1 MPRKAPAYTSFVDD
15 GLPMDE
21 DPSLDEVMAAVDG
34 LPDDDPDWIDLHWH
48 VADALHQR
56 FLDEGDPDDLDEAIR
71 RGTSVVERQGRSSA
85 AHLYDL
91 ALMLW
96 DRFER
101 DSPEDLARF
110 VELLETALARAEA
123 EGTDSELI
131 ADCQTN
137 LAVGLMEG
145 TAADVP
151 EPVRER
157 AVSLWEAALAS
168 GQLDEDAERG
178 IKGNL
183 ALAISRA
190 GASEEELRRIVAWGR
205 RAAAEA
211 ADPEDVAIAHFNLAA
226 ALENLHDIAV
236 DEGLLEEAIEHMR
249 VGLDL
254 LGTDHRDHTGYT
266 ANLVALLRRLSRES
280 GDPAPIDEAV
290 RLGRAALRRIPDG
303 DSDRPLVLTNTA
315 SAIFEAVRSDA
326 DLDLLREALDLYR
339 TAIEIAPEGSRDQGV
354 AMINLVSACRD
365 ANERHPDPAL
375 LDEALGQGA
384 EALQVF
390 SAPDLYRAAALTAVG
405 NAQRD
410 RYLATGSL
418 GDLDEAR
425 DRAEEALALTPE
437 QHPERAARLTNL
449 AVLLSD
455 DFDERSDR
463 SHLDRA
469 IDLYRKALDLPEP
482 IASRVTERM
491 NDLALALLDR
501 SRLDRAIELYRKA
514 LELREPVGSRV
525 TEPMNDLALAL
536 RERYRDTE
544 NSQDL
549 DEAVDLAQRAA
560 QASTIDELTHAGYM
574 NNLANALSERY
585 ERDGDPAD
593 LVAAIKWF
601 GEALEAAANR
611 PVEASGYATNLGIA
625 LAARAQ
631 DTGSMDDMDQALLH
645 LGRSIDLLPAS
656 HQARAHRISN
666 LSDAYRQRSVM
677 LEEGGNRAL
686 ALEDARRAVNT
697 GREAVEAAGSSDARL
712 LPALLNLAQSL
723 RWREQLA
730 PGAPPSPEA
739 LKIQRRAALL
749 EEITP
754 ADKFSQSARWARD
767 AEALGDRKEA
777 FSAFG
782 RAVSLTTQV
791 AWIGLTLRER
801 RELLT
806 RMREVLD
813 RAVAHAAGQRRLEA
827 FAWAD
832 HVRSVLWR
840 QGLQAHSLAAESGD
854 ERWASLSG
862 FVQDAQADGRRPGRR
877 PDEQLRLRAHKGAAA
892 LGQPVPDPEA
902 YRRLGAESPVVLLV
916 PGDEESLALVLQ
928 GVGEPLLIS
937 LPEAPKGLLRERGDK
952 LRAEMAD
959 GAGAFRSAPHAIF
972 DCLEWLWGSVA
983 APILDRIAAAGER
996 PHVWWSPV
1004 GEFALLPVHAA
1015 GVHPRTRPQADRRRQ
1030 NPSRWPS
1037 VQDRAVSSYLPTVRS
1052 VGPRPGGRGRA
1063 LDAVLHV
1070 SVDVDG
1076 QLRSLEAERRAV
1088 DEALPGARMTHLFDD
1103 DATVAAF
1110 RAALP
1115 ECTLL
1120 HVSAHGRLD
1129 PDDSFE
1135 AGIDLADGR
1144 FALRDL
1150 AASRADAGRL
1160 AVLLA
1165 CESASGDFEAP
1176 DEALHA
1182 AGAAQ
1187 QAGFAEVVAATLPVR
1202 DSSVVPFVTRLYAA
1216 IAGEPTDG
1224 AFAPV
1229 VARAVAGAVDALRL
1243 EPQYAVDPLSWV
1255 PYAHFSNSGH

>member
-1 MPRKAPAYTSFVDD
+1 
-15 GLPMDE
+15 MDE

-85 AHLYDL
+85 AHLHDL

-151 EPVRER
+151 EPVRAR

-168 GQLDEDAERG
+168 GQLDEDDERR
-178 IKGNL
+178 IEGNL
-183 ALAISRA
+183 ALALSHA
-190 GASEEELRRIVAWGR
+190 GASEEELRRVVARGR
-205 RAAAEA
+205 RAAAENA
-211 ADPEDVAIAHFNLAA
+211 ASEDAATTHFNLAT
-226 ALENLHDIAV
+226 ALESLHDVVA
-236 DEGLLEEAIEHMR
+236 DEGLLEEAIEHTR

-254 LGTDHRDHTGYT
+254 LGTDHRDHPSYT
-266 ANLVALLRRLSRES
+266 ANLVALLRSLSRES

-290 RLGRAALRRIPDG
+290 HLGRAALKRIPDG

-315 SAIFEAVRSDA
+315 SALFDAVRSDA
-326 DLDLLREALDLYR
+326 DLGLLREALGLYR

-354 AMINLVSACRD
+354 AMVNLVSACRD
-365 ANERHPDPAL
+365 ANEWHPDPAL
-375 LDEALGQGA
+375 LDEALARGG
-384 EALQVF
+384 EALKLF
-390 SAPDLYRAAALTAVG
+390 SAPDLYRAAALTAVS

-410 RYLATGSL
+410 RYLETGSL
-418 GDLDEAR
+418 SDLDEAR
-425 DRAEEALALTPE
+425 GHAEEALALTPG
-437 QHPERAARLTNL
+437 QHPERAARLTDL

-455 DFDERSDR
+455 DFTERADR

-469 IDLYRKALDLPEP
+469 I
-482 IASRVTERM
+482 
-491 NDLALALLDR
+491 
-501 SRLDRAIELYRKA
+501 ELYRQA
-514 LELREPVGSRV
+514 LDLREPVASRIA
-525 TEPMNDLALAL
+525 ERMNDLALAL

-549 DEAVDLAQRAA
+549 DEAVDLAKQAA
-560 QASTIDELTHAGYM
+560 AASAIDGLTHAGHV
-574 NNLANALSERY
+574 NNLATALSERY

-593 LVAAIKWF
+593 LVAAIERF
-601 GEALEAAANR
+601 SEALETAGNR
-611 PVEASGYATNLGIA
+611 PVEASGYATNLGLA
-625 LAARAQ
+625 LATHAQ
-631 DTGSMDDMDQALLH
+631 DTGSIGDMGRALLH
-645 LGRSIDLLPAS
+645 LRRSIDILPTS
-656 HQARAHRISN
+656 HQARALRISN

-677 LEEGGNRAL
+677 LMEGGNRAL
-686 ALEDARRAVNT
+686 ALEDARRAVKT

-712 LPALLNLAQSL
+712 LPALSNLALSL

-749 EEITP
+749 EEVTP
-754 ADKFSQSARWARD
+754 VEKFSQSVRWARD
-767 AEALGDRKEA
+767 AEALGDREEA

-791 AWIGLTLRER
+791 AWIGLTLSER
-801 RELLT
+801 HELLT
-806 RMREVLD
+806 YMREVLD

-840 QGLQAHSLAAESGD
+840 QGLQARSLAAESGD

-862 FVQDAQADGRRPGRR
+862 FVRDTQVNGWRPRAR
-877 PDEQLRLRAHKGAAA
+877 PDEQLRLRAHEGAAA
-892 LGQPVPDPEA
+892 LGQPVPDPDA
-902 YRRLGAESPVVLLV
+902 YRCLGAESPVVLLV
-916 PGDEESLALVLQ
+916 PGDEESLAQVLQ
-928 GVGEPLLIS
+928 GAGEPLLIR
-937 LPEAPKGLLRERGDK
+937 LPEASKELLREWGDK

-959 GAGAFRSAPHAIF
+959 DAGASHSASHAIF

-983 APILDRIAAAGER
+983 APILEQIATAEER

-1015 GVHPRTRPQADRRRQ
+1015 GVHPRTRPQAGRRRE

-1037 VQDRAVSSYLPTVRS
+1037 VQDRAVSSYLPTVRP

-1076 QLRSLEAERRAV
+1076 WLRSLEAERRAV

-1202 DSSVVPFVTRLYAA
+1202 DSSVVPFVTHLYAA
-1216 IAGEPTDG
+1216 IAAEPTDG

-1255 PYAHFSNSGH
+1255 PYAHFSGRGR

>member
-1 MPRKAPAYTSFVDD
+1 
-15 GLPMDE
+15 MDE

-85 AHLYDL
+85 AHLHDL

-151 EPVRER
+151 EPVRAR

-168 GQLDEDAERG
+168 GQLDEDDERR
-178 IKGNL
+178 IEGNL
-183 ALAISRA
+183 ALALSHA
-190 GASEEELRRIVAWGR
+190 GASEEELRRVVARGR
-205 RAAAEA
+205 RAAAENA
-211 ADPEDVAIAHFNLAA
+211 ASEDAATTHFNLAT
-226 ALENLHDIAV
+226 ALESLHDVVA
-236 DEGLLEEAIEHMR
+236 DEGLLEEAIEHTR

-254 LGTDHRDHTGYT
+254 LGTDHRDHPSYT
-266 ANLVALLRRLSRES
+266 ANLVALLRSLSRES

-290 RLGRAALRRIPDG
+290 HLGRAALKRIPDG

-315 SAIFEAVRSDA
+315 SALFDAVRSDA
-326 DLDLLREALDLYR
+326 DLGLLREALGLYR

-354 AMINLVSACRD
+354 AMVNLVSACRD
-365 ANERHPDPAL
+365 ANEWHPDPAL
-375 LDEALGQGA
+375 LDEALARGG
-384 EALQVF
+384 EALKLF
-390 SAPDLYRAAALTAVG
+390 SAPDLYRAAALTAVS

-410 RYLATGSL
+410 RYLETGSL
-418 GDLDEAR
+418 SDLDEAR
-425 DRAEEALALTPE
+425 GHAEEALALTPG
-437 QHPERAARLTNL
+437 QHPERAARLTDL

-455 DFDERSDR
+455 DFTERADR

-469 IDLYRKALDLPEP
+469 I
-482 IASRVTERM
+482 
-491 NDLALALLDR
+491 
-501 SRLDRAIELYRKA
+501 ELYRQA
-514 LELREPVGSRV
+514 LDLREPVASRIA
-525 TEPMNDLALAL
+525 ERMNDLALAL

-549 DEAVDLAQRAA
+549 DEAVDLAKQAA
-560 QASTIDELTHAGYM
+560 AASAIDGLTHAGHV
-574 NNLANALSERY
+574 NNLATALSERY

-593 LVAAIKWF
+593 LVAAIERF
-601 GEALEAAANR
+601 SEALETAGNR
-611 PVEASGYATNLGIA
+611 PVEASGYATNLGLA
-625 LAARAQ
+625 LATHAQ
-631 DTGSMDDMDQALLH
+631 DTGSIGDMGRALLH
-645 LGRSIDLLPAS
+645 LRRSIDILPTS
-656 HQARAHRISN
+656 HQARALRISN

-677 LEEGGNRAL
+677 LMEGGNRAL
-686 ALEDARRAVNT
+686 ALEDARRAVKT

-712 LPALLNLAQSL
+712 LPALSNLALSL

-749 EEITP
+749 EEVTP
-754 ADKFSQSARWARD
+754 VEKFSQSVRWARD
-767 AEALGDRKEA
+767 AEALGDREEA

-791 AWIGLTLRER
+791 AWIGLTLSER
-801 RELLT
+801 HELLT
-806 RMREVLD
+806 YMREVLD

-840 QGLQAHSLAAESGD
+840 QGLQARSLAAESGD

-862 FVQDAQADGRRPGRR
+862 FVRDTQVNGWRPRAR
-877 PDEQLRLRAHKGAAA
+877 PDEQLRLRAHEGAAA
-892 LGQPVPDPEA
+892 LGQPVPDPDA
-902 YRRLGAESPVVLLV
+902 YRCLGAESPVVLLV

-928 GVGEPLLIS
+928 GAGEPLLIR
-937 LPEAPKGLLRERGDK
+937 LPEASKELLREWGDK

-959 GAGAFRSAPHAIF
+959 DAGASHSASHAIF

-983 APILDRIAAAGER
+983 APILEQIATAEER

-1015 GVHPRTRPQADRRRQ
+1015 GVHPRTRPQAGRRRE

-1037 VQDRAVSSYLPTVRS
+1037 VQDRAVSSYLPTVRP

-1076 QLRSLEAERRAV
+1076 WLRSLEAERRAV

-1202 DSSVVPFVTRLYAA
+1202 DSSVVPFVTHLYAA
-1216 IAGEPTDG
+1216 IAAEPTDG
-1224 AFAPV
+1224 AFTPV

-1255 PYAHFSNSGH
+1255 PYAHFSGRGR

>member
-1 MPRKAPAYTSFVDD
+1 MNDMV
-15 GLPMDE
+15 
-21 DPSLDEVMAAVDG
+21 AAVDG
-34 LPDDDPDWIDLHWH
+34 LPDDDPDWIDLHWQ

-56 FLDEGDPDDLDEAIR
+56 FLDEGDLNDLDEAIR
-71 RGTSVVERQGRSSA
+71 RGMSVVDRQGRSSA
-85 AHLYDL
+85 AHLHDV
-91 ALMLW
+91 ALMLF
-96 DRFER
+96 DRFSER
-101 DSPEDLARF
+101 DAPEDLARF

-123 EGTDSELI
+123 EGTDSELV

-151 EPVRER
+151 EPVRAR

-168 GQLDEDAERG
+168 GQLDEDDERR
-178 IKGNL
+178 IEGNL
-183 ALAISRA
+183 ALALSRA
-190 GASEEELRRIVAWGR
+190 GASEEELRRVVAWGR
-205 RAAAEA
+205 RAAAENA
-211 ADPEDVAIAHFNLAA
+211 ASEDAAIAHFNLAA
-226 ALENLHDIAV
+226 ALESLHDVVA
-236 DEGLLEEAIEHMR
+236 DEGLLEEAIEHAR
-249 VGLDL
+249 IGLDL
-254 LGTDHRDHTGYT
+254 LGTDHRDHPGYT
-266 ANLVALLRRLSRES
+266 ANLVALLRSLSRES

-290 RLGRAALRRIPDG
+290 HLGRAALRRIPDG

-315 SAIFEAVRSDA
+315 SALLDAVRSDA

-354 AMINLVSACRD
+354 AMVNLVSACRD
-365 ANERHPDPAL
+365 ANEWHPDPAL
-375 LDEALGQGA
+375 LDEALARGG
-384 EALQVF
+384 EALKLF
-390 SAPDLYRAAALTAVG
+390 SAPDLCRAEALTAVS

-410 RYLATGSL
+410 HYLETGSL
-418 GDLDEAR
+418 SDLDEAR
-425 DRAEEALALTPE
+425 GRAEEALALTPE

-455 DFDERSDR
+455 NFTERADR

-469 IDLYRKALDLPEP
+469 I
-482 IASRVTERM
+482 
-491 NDLALALLDR
+491 
-501 SRLDRAIELYRKA
+501 ELYRQA
-514 LELREPVGSRV
+514 LDLREPVASRIA
-525 TEPMNDLALAL
+525 ERKNDLALAL
-536 RERYRDTE
+536 RDRYRDTE

-549 DEAVDLAQRAA
+549 DEAVDLAGQAA
-560 QASTIDELTHAGYM
+560 AASTTDELTHAGHV
-574 NNLANALSERY
+574 NNLANALIERY

-593 LVAAIKWF
+593 LTAAIERF

-611 PVEASGYATNLGIA
+611 AVEASGYATNLGLA
-625 LAARAQ
+625 LAERAQ
-631 DTGSMDDMDQALLH
+631 DTGAMEDMDQALLH
-645 LGRSIDLLPAS
+645 LRHSIDLLPTF

-666 LSDAYRQRSVM
+666 LSDVYRQRSVM
-677 LEEGGNRAL
+677 LMEGGNRAL
-686 ALEDARRAVNT
+686 ALKDAKRAVKT

-712 LPALLNLAQSL
+712 LPALSNLALSL
-723 RWREQLA
+723 RWSKRLEPDVSPSREVL
-730 PGAPPSPEA
+730 E
-739 LKIQRRAALL
+739 IQRRAALL
-749 EEITP
+749 EEVTP
-754 ADKFSQSARWARD
+754 VEKFSQSARWARE
-767 AEALGDRKEA
+767 AEALGDREEA

-801 RELLT
+801 HELLT
-806 RMREVLD
+806 YMWEVLD

-840 QGLQAHSLAAESGD
+840 QGLQARSLATERGD

-862 FVQDAQADGRRPGRR
+862 FGRDTQANGRRPSVR
-877 PDEQLRLRAHKGAAA
+877 PDEQLRLRAHEVAAA
-892 LGQPVPDPEA
+892 LGQPVPSPQA
-902 YRRLGAESPVVLLV
+902 YRGLGAESPIVLLV

-928 GVGEPLLIS
+928 GAGEPRLIH
-937 LPEAPKGLLRERGDK
+937 LPEAPKGLLREWGDR
-952 LRAEMAD
+952 LRTEMTD
-959 GAGAFRSAPHAIF
+959 GAGTSRSASHPIF

-983 APILDRIAAAGER
+983 APILDRISSVGER

-1015 GVHPRTRPQADRRRQ
+1015 GVHPRTKPQVGHRREH
-1030 NPSRWPS
+1030 PERWPS
-1037 VQDRAVSSYLPTVRS
+1037 VQDRAVSSYLPTVRL
-1052 VGPRPGGRGRA
+1052 VDPQPGAKGGA

-1076 QLRSLEAERRAV
+1076 RLRSLEAERRAV
-1088 DEALPGARMTHLFDD
+1088 NEALPGARLTHLFDD

-1120 HVSAHGRLD
+1120 HVSAHGRLN

-1135 AGIDLADGR
+1135 AGIDLVDGR
-1144 FALRDL
+1144 FTLRDL

-1160 AVLLA
+1160 AVLLT

-1176 DEALHA
+1176 NEALHA

-1187 QAGFAEVVAATLPVR
+1187 QAGFTEVVAAMLPVR
-1202 DSSVVPFVTRLYAA
+1202 DSSVVPFVTSLYAA
-1216 IAGEPTDG
+1216 VTAEPTDG
-1224 AFAPV
+1224 TLASV

-1255 PYAHFSNSGH
+1255 PYAHFSGRGRSEYQPVISD

>member
-1 MPRKAPAYTSFVDD
+1 MPEKTPAYTSFVDD

-85 AHLYDL
+85 AHLHDL
-91 ALMLW
+91 ALILW

-151 EPVRER
+151 EPVRAR

-168 GQLDEDAERG
+168 GQLDEDDERR
-178 IKGNL
+178 IEGNL
-183 ALAISRA
+183 ALALSHA
-190 GASEEELRRIVAWGR
+190 GASEEELRRVVARGR
-205 RAAAEA
+205 RAAAENA
-211 ADPEDVAIAHFNLAA
+211 ASEDAATTHFNLAT
-226 ALENLHDIAV
+226 ALESLHDVVA
-236 DEGLLEEAIEHMR
+236 DEGLLEEAIEHTR

-254 LGTDHRDHTGYT
+254 LGTDHRDHPGYT
-266 ANLVALLRRLSRES
+266 ANLVALLRSLSRES

-290 RLGRAALRRIPDG
+290 HLGRAALKRIPDG

-315 SAIFEAVRSDA
+315 SALFDAVRSDA
-326 DLDLLREALDLYR
+326 DLGLLREALGLYR

-354 AMINLVSACRD
+354 AMVNLVSACRD
-365 ANERHPDPAL
+365 ANEWHPDPAL
-375 LDEALGQGA
+375 LDEALARGG
-384 EALQVF
+384 EALKLF
-390 SAPDLYRAAALTAVG
+390 SAPDLYRAAALTAVS

-410 RYLATGSL
+410 RYLETGSL
-418 GDLDEAR
+418 SDLDEAR
-425 DRAEEALALTPE
+425 GHAEEALALTPG

-455 DFDERSDR
+455 DFTERADR

-469 IDLYRKALDLPEP
+469 I
-482 IASRVTERM
+482 
-491 NDLALALLDR
+491 
-501 SRLDRAIELYRKA
+501 ELYRQA
-514 LELREPVGSRV
+514 LDLREPVASRIA
-525 TEPMNDLALAL
+525 ERMNDLALAL

-549 DEAVDLAQRAA
+549 DEAVDLAKQAA
-560 QASTIDELTHAGYM
+560 AASAIDGLTHAGHV
-574 NNLANALSERY
+574 NNLATALSERY

-593 LVAAIKWF
+593 LVAAIERF
-601 GEALEAAANR
+601 SEALETAGNR
-611 PVEASGYATNLGIA
+611 PVEASGYATNLGLA
-625 LAARAQ
+625 LATHAQ
-631 DTGSMDDMDQALLH
+631 DTGSIGDMGRALLH
-645 LGRSIDLLPAS
+645 LRRSIDILPTS
-656 HQARAHRISN
+656 HQARALRISN
-666 LSDAYRQRSVM
+666 LSDVYRQRSVM
-677 LEEGGNRAL
+677 LMEGGNRAL
-686 ALEDARRAVNT
+686 ALEDARRAVKT

-712 LPALLNLAQSL
+712 LPALSNLALSM
-723 RWREQLA
+723 RWRERLA
-730 PGAPPSPEA
+730 PDVSPSREV
-739 LKIQRRAALL
+739 LEIQRRAALL
-749 EEITP
+749 EEVTP
-754 ADKFSQSARWARD
+754 VEKFSQSVRWARD
-767 AEALGDRKEA
+767 AEALGDREEA
-777 FSAFG
+777 FPAFG

-791 AWIGLTLRER
+791 AWIGLTLSER
-801 RELLT
+801 HELLT
-806 RMREVLD
+806 YMQEVLD

-840 QGLQAHSLAAESGD
+840 QGLQARSLAAESGD

-862 FVQDAQADGRRPGRR
+862 FVRDTQVNGRRPRAR
-877 PDEQLRLRAHKGAAA
+877 PDEQLRLRAHEGAAA
-892 LGQPVPDPEA
+892 LGQPVPDPDA
-902 YRRLGAESPVVLLV
+902 YRCLGAESPVVLLV

-928 GVGEPLLIS
+928 GAGEPRLIH
-937 LPEAPKGLLRERGDK
+937 LPEASKGQLREWGDK
-952 LRAEMAD
+952 LRTELAD
-959 GAGAFRSAPHAIF
+959 DAGASHSASHAIF
-972 DCLEWLWGSVA
+972 DCLDWLWGSVA
-983 APILDRIAAAGER
+983 APILDRIATAGER

-1015 GVHPRTRPQADRRRQ
+1015 GVHPRTMPQAVRRRG

-1037 VQDRAVSSYLPTVRS
+1037 VQDRAVSSYLPTVRLDD
-1052 VGPRPGGRGRA
+1052 PQPGAKGRT
-1063 LDAVLHV
+1063 LEAVLHV

-1076 QLRSLEAERRAV
+1076 RLRSLEVERRAV
-1088 DEALPGARMTHLFDD
+1088 DEALPGARLTRLFDN
-1103 DATVAAF
+1103 DATVDAF

-1120 HVSAHGRLD
+1120 HVSAHGRLN

-1135 AGIDLADGR
+1135 AGIDLVDGR
-1144 FALRDL
+1144 FTLRDL

-1160 AVLLA
+1160 AVLLS

-1176 DEALHA
+1176 NEALHA

-1216 IAGEPTDG
+1216 ITEEPTDG

-1229 VARAVAGAVDALRL
+1229 VARAVAGAVDELRL
-1243 EPQYAVDPLSWV
+1243 EPRYAVDPLSWV
-1255 PYAHFSNSGH
+1255 PYAHFSGGGR

>member
-151 EPVRER
+151 EPVRAR

-168 GQLDEDAERG
+168 GQLDEDDERR
-178 IKGNL
+178 IEGNL
-183 ALAISRA
+183 ALALSHA
-190 GASEEELRRIVAWGR
+190 GASEEELRRVVARGR
-205 RAAAEA
+205 RAAAENA
-211 ADPEDVAIAHFNLAA
+211 ASEDAATTHFNLAT
-226 ALENLHDIAV
+226 ALESLHDVVA
-236 DEGLLEEAIEHMR
+236 DEGLLEEAIEHTR

-254 LGTDHRDHTGYT
+254 LGTDHRDHPGYT

-280 GDPAPIDEAV
+280 GDPAPIHEAV
-290 RLGRAALRRIPDG
+290 HLGRAALRRIPDG

-315 SAIFEAVRSDA
+315 SALFDAVRSDA
-326 DLDLLREALDLYR
+326 DLGLLREALGLYR

-354 AMINLVSACRD
+354 VMVNLVSACRD
-365 ANERHPDPAL
+365 ANERHPNSAL
-375 LDEALGQGA
+375 LDEALAQGA
-384 EALQVF
+384 EALKVF
-390 SAPDLYRAAALTAVG
+390 SAPDLHRAAALTAVG

-410 RYLATGSL
+410 RYLETGSL
-418 GDLDEAR
+418 SDLDEAR
-425 DRAEEALALTPE
+425 GRAEEALDLTPE

-455 DFDERSDR
+455 DFTERADR

-469 IDLYRKALDLPEP
+469 I
-482 IASRVTERM
+482 
-491 NDLALALLDR
+491 
-501 SRLDRAIELYRKA
+501 ELYRQA
-514 LELREPVGSRV
+514 LNLREPVASRIA
-525 TEPMNDLALAL
+525 ERMNDLALAL

-549 DEAVDLAQRAA
+549 DEAVDLAKQAA
-560 QASTIDELTHAGYM
+560 AASAIDGLTHAGHV
-574 NNLANALSERY
+574 NNLATALSERY

-593 LVAAIKWF
+593 LVAAIERF
-601 GEALEAAANR
+601 SEALETAGNR
-611 PVEASGYATNLGIA
+611 PVEASGYATNLGLA
-625 LAARAQ
+625 LATHAQ
-631 DTGSMDDMDQALLH
+631 DTGSIGDMGRALLH
-645 LGRSIDLLPAS
+645 LRRSIDLLPTF
-656 HQARAHRISN
+656 HQARALRISN
-666 LSDAYRQRSVM
+666 LSDVYRQRSVM
-677 LEEGGNRAL
+677 LMEGGNRVL
-686 ALEDARRAVNT
+686 ALDDARRAVKT
-697 GREAVEAAGSSDARL
+697 GREAVEAAGASDARL
-712 LPALLNLAQSL
+712 LPALSNLALSL
-723 RWREQLA
+723 RWRERLA
-730 PGAPPSPEA
+730 PDVSPSREV
-739 LKIQRRAALL
+739 LEIQRRAALL
-749 EEITP
+749 EEVTP
-754 ADKFSQSARWARD
+754 VEKFGQSVRWARD
-767 AEALGDRKEA
+767 AEALGDREEA

-791 AWIGLTLRER
+791 AWIGLTLSER
-801 RELLT
+801 HELLT
-806 RMREVLD
+806 YMREVLD

-840 QGLQAHSLAAESGD
+840 QGLQARSLAVESGD

-862 FVQDAQADGRRPGRR
+862 FVRDTQVNRRQPRAR
-877 PDEQLRLRAHKGAAA
+877 PDEQLRLRAHEGAAA
-892 LGQPVPDPEA
+892 LGQPVPDPDA
-902 YRRLGAESPVVLLV
+902 YRCLGAESPIVMLV

-928 GVGEPLLIS
+928 GAGEPLLIR
-937 LPEAPKGLLRERGDK
+937 LPEASKELLREWGDK
-952 LRAEMAD
+952 LRAELAD
-959 GAGAFRSAPHAIF
+959 GSGTSRSASHAIF

-983 APILDRIAAAGER
+983 APILEQIATAEER

-1015 GVHPRTRPQADRRRQ
+1015 GVHPRTRPQAGRRRE

-1076 QLRSLEAERRAV
+1076 WLRSLEAERRAV

-1202 DSSVVPFVTRLYAA
+1202 DSSVVPFVTHLYAA
-1216 IAGEPTDG
+1216 IAAEPTDG

-1255 PYAHFSNSGH
+1255 PYAHFSGRGR

>member
-1 MPRKAPAYTSFVDD
+1 
-15 GLPMDE
+15 MDE

-34 LPDDDPDWIDLHWH
+34 LPDDDSDWIDLHWH

-151 EPVRER
+151 EPVRAR

-168 GQLDEDAERG
+168 GQLDEDDERR
-178 IKGNL
+178 IEGNL
-183 ALAISRA
+183 ALALSHA
-190 GASEEELRRIVAWGR
+190 GASEEELRRVVARGR
-205 RAAAEA
+205 RAAAENA
-211 ADPEDVAIAHFNLAA
+211 ASEDAATTHFNLAT
-226 ALENLHDIAV
+226 ALESLHDVVA
-236 DEGLLEEAIEHMR
+236 DEGLLEEAIEHTR

-254 LGTDHRDHTGYT
+254 LGTDHRDHPGYT
-266 ANLVALLRRLSRES
+266 ANLVALLRSLSRES

-290 RLGRAALRRIPDG
+290 HLGRAALKRIPDG

-315 SAIFEAVRSDA
+315 SALFDAVRSDA
-326 DLDLLREALDLYR
+326 DLGLLREALGLYR

-354 AMINLVSACRD
+354 AMVNLVSACRD
-365 ANERHPDPAL
+365 ANEWHPDPAL
-375 LDEALGQGA
+375 LDEALARGG
-384 EALQVF
+384 EALKLF
-390 SAPDLYRAAALTAVG
+390 SAPDLYRAAALTAVS

-410 RYLATGSL
+410 RYLETGSL
-418 GDLDEAR
+418 SDLDEAR
-425 DRAEEALALTPE
+425 GHAEEALALTPG

-455 DFDERSDR
+455 DFTERADR

-469 IDLYRKALDLPEP
+469 I
-482 IASRVTERM
+482 
-491 NDLALALLDR
+491 
-501 SRLDRAIELYRKA
+501 ELYRQA
-514 LELREPVGSRV
+514 LNLREPVASRIA
-525 TEPMNDLALAL
+525 ERMNDLALAL

-549 DEAVDLAQRAA
+549 DEAVDLAKQAA
-560 QASTIDELTHAGYM
+560 AASTTDELTHAGHV
-574 NNLANALSERY
+574 NNLATALSERY

-593 LVAAIKWF
+593 LVAAIERF
-601 GEALEAAANR
+601 SEALETAGNR
-611 PVEASGYATNLGIA
+611 PVEASGYATNLGLA
-625 LAARAQ
+625 LATHAQ
-631 DTGSMDDMDQALLH
+631 DTGSIGDMGRALLH
-645 LGRSIDLLPAS
+645 LRHSIDLLPTS
-656 HQARAHRISN
+656 HQARALRISN
-666 LSDAYRQRSVM
+666 LSDVYRQRSVM
-677 LEEGGNRAL
+677 LMEGGNRAL
-686 ALEDARRAVNT
+686 ALEDARRAVKI

-712 LPALLNLAQSL
+712 LPALSNLALSL
-723 RWREQLA
+723 RWRERLA
-730 PGAPPSPEA
+730 PDVSPSREV
-739 LKIQRRAALL
+739 LEIQRRAALL
-749 EEITP
+749 EEVTP
-754 ADKFSQSARWARD
+754 VEKFGQSVRWARD
-767 AEALGDRKEA
+767 AEALGDREEV

-791 AWIGLTLRER
+791 AWIGLTLSER
-801 RELLT
+801 HELLT
-806 RMREVLD
+806 YMQEVLD

-840 QGLQAHSLAAESGD
+840 QGLQARSLAAESGD

-862 FVQDAQADGRRPGRR
+862 FVRDTQVNGRRPRAR
-877 PDEQLRLRAHKGAAA
+877 PDEQLRLRAHEGAAA
-892 LGQPVPDPEA
+892 LGQPVPDPDA
-902 YRRLGAESPVVLLV
+902 YRCLGAESPVVLLV

-928 GVGEPLLIS
+928 GAGEPRLIH
-937 LPEAPKGLLRERGDK
+937 LPEASKGQLREWGDK
-952 LRAEMAD
+952 LRTELAD
-959 GAGAFRSAPHAIF
+959 GSGTSRSASHAIF

-983 APILDRIAAAGER
+983 APILEQIATAEER

-1015 GVHPRTRPQADRRRQ
+1015 GVHPRTRPQAGRRRE

-1202 DSSVVPFVTRLYAA
+1202 DSSVVPFVTHLYAA
-1216 IAGEPTDG
+1216 IAAEPTDG

-1255 PYAHFSNSGH
+1255 PYAHFSGRGR

>member
-1 MPRKAPAYTSFVDD
+1 MK
-15 GLPMDE
+15 DE
-21 DPSLDEVMAAVDG
+21 LSTDEGPSLNDMVAAVDG
-34 LPDDDPDWIDLHWH
+34 LPDDDPDWIDLHWQ

-56 FLDEGDPDDLDEAIR
+56 FLDEGDLNDLDEAIR
-71 RGTSVVERQGRSSA
+71 RGMSVVDRQGRSSA
-85 AHLYDL
+85 AHLHDV
-91 ALMLW
+91 ALMLF
-96 DRFER
+96 DRFSER
-101 DSPEDLARF
+101 DAPEDLARF

-123 EGTDSELI
+123 EGTDSELV

-151 EPVRER
+151 EPVRAR

-168 GQLDEDAERG
+168 GQLDEDDERR
-178 IKGNL
+178 IEGNL
-183 ALAISRA
+183 ALALSRA
-190 GASEEELRRIVAWGR
+190 GASEEELRRVVAWGR
-205 RAAAEA
+205 RAAAENA
-211 ADPEDVAIAHFNLAA
+211 ASEDAAIAHFNLAA
-226 ALENLHDIAV
+226 ALESLHDVVA
-236 DEGLLEEAIEHMR
+236 DEGLLEEAIEHAR
-249 VGLDL
+249 IGLDL
-254 LGTDHRDHTGYT
+254 LGTDHRDHPGYT
-266 ANLVALLRRLSRES
+266 ANLVALLRSLSRES

-290 RLGRAALRRIPDG
+290 HLGRAALRRIPDG

-315 SAIFEAVRSDA
+315 SALLDAVRSDA

-354 AMINLVSACRD
+354 AMVNLVSACRD
-365 ANERHPDPAL
+365 ANEWHPDPAL
-375 LDEALGQGA
+375 LDEALARGG
-384 EALQVF
+384 EALKLF
-390 SAPDLYRAAALTAVG
+390 SAPDLCRAEALTAVS

-410 RYLATGSL
+410 HYLETGSL
-418 GDLDEAR
+418 SDLDEAR
-425 DRAEEALALTPE
+425 GRAEEALALTPE

-455 DFDERSDR
+455 NFTERADR

-469 IDLYRKALDLPEP
+469 I
-482 IASRVTERM
+482 
-491 NDLALALLDR
+491 
-501 SRLDRAIELYRKA
+501 ELYRQA
-514 LELREPVGSRV
+514 LDLREPVASRIA
-525 TEPMNDLALAL
+525 ERKNDLALAL
-536 RERYRDTE
+536 RDRYRDTE

-549 DEAVDLAQRAA
+549 DEAVDLAGQAA
-560 QASTIDELTHAGYM
+560 AASTTDELTHAGHV
-574 NNLANALSERY
+574 NNLANALIERY

-593 LVAAIKWF
+593 LTAAIERF

-611 PVEASGYATNLGIA
+611 AVEASGYATNLGLA
-625 LAARAQ
+625 LAERAQ
-631 DTGSMDDMDQALLH
+631 DTGAMEDMDQALLH
-645 LGRSIDLLPAS
+645 LRHSIDLLPTF

-666 LSDAYRQRSVM
+666 LSDVYRQRSVM
-677 LEEGGNRAL
+677 LMEGGNRAL
-686 ALEDARRAVNT
+686 ALKDAKRAVKT

-712 LPALLNLAQSL
+712 LPALSNLALSL
-723 RWREQLA
+723 RWSKRLEPDVSPSREVL
-730 PGAPPSPEA
+730 E
-739 LKIQRRAALL
+739 IQRRAALL
-749 EEITP
+749 EEVTP
-754 ADKFSQSARWARD
+754 VEKFSQSARWARE
-767 AEALGDRKEA
+767 AEALGDREEA

-801 RELLT
+801 HELLT
-806 RMREVLD
+806 YMWEVLD

-840 QGLQAHSLAAESGD
+840 QGLQARSLATERGD

-862 FVQDAQADGRRPGRR
+862 FGRDTQANGRRPSVR
-877 PDEQLRLRAHKGAAA
+877 PDEQLRLRAHEVAAA
-892 LGQPVPDPEA
+892 LGQPVPSPQA
-902 YRRLGAESPVVLLV
+902 YRGLGAESPIVLLV

-928 GVGEPLLIS
+928 GAGEPRLIH
-937 LPEAPKGLLRERGDK
+937 LPEAPKGLLREWGDR
-952 LRAEMAD
+952 LRTEMTD
-959 GAGAFRSAPHAIF
+959 GAGTSRSASHPIF

-983 APILDRIAAAGER
+983 APILDRISSVGER

-1015 GVHPRTRPQADRRRQ
+1015 GVHPRTKPQVGHRREH
-1030 NPSRWPS
+1030 PERWPS
-1037 VQDRAVSSYLPTVRS
+1037 VQDRAVSSYLPTVRL
-1052 VGPRPGGRGRA
+1052 VDPQPGAKGGA

-1076 QLRSLEAERRAV
+1076 RLRSLEAERRAV
-1088 DEALPGARMTHLFDD
+1088 NEALPGARLTHLFDD

-1120 HVSAHGRLD
+1120 HVSAHGRLN

-1135 AGIDLADGR
+1135 AGIDLVDGR
-1144 FALRDL
+1144 FTLRDL

-1160 AVLLA
+1160 AVLLT

-1176 DEALHA
+1176 NEALHA

-1187 QAGFAEVVAATLPVR
+1187 QAGFTEVVAAMLPVR
-1202 DSSVVPFVTRLYAA
+1202 DSSVVPFVTSLYAA
-1216 IAGEPTDG
+1216 VTAEPTDG
-1224 AFAPV
+1224 TLASV

-1255 PYAHFSNSGH
+1255 PYAHFSGRGRSEYQPVISD

>member
-1 MPRKAPAYTSFVDD
+1 
-15 GLPMDE
+15 MDE

-56 FLDEGDPDDLDEAIR
+56 FLDEGDSEDLDEAIR
-71 RGTSVVERQGRSSA
+71 RGISVVERQGRSSA
-85 AHLYDL
+85 AHLHDV
-91 ALMLW
+91 ALMRW
-96 DRFER
+96 DRLTEH
-101 DSPEDLARF
+101 DDPEDLARF
-110 VELLETALARAEA
+110 VELLEIALERAEA
-123 EGTDSELI
+123 DGTDLELI
-131 ADCQTN
+131 AKCQSN

-178 IKGNL
+178 IEGNL
-183 ALAISRA
+183 ALALSRA
-190 GASEEELRRIVAWGR
+190 GASEEEFRRVVAWGR
-205 RAAAEA
+205 RAAAEVA
-211 ADPEDVAIAHFNLAA
+211 APQDEAIAHFNLAA
-226 ALENLHDIAV
+226 ALESLHDVVA
-236 DEGLLEEAIEHMR
+236 DEGLLEEAIEHTR

-254 LGTDHRDHTGYT
+254 LGTDHRDHPGYT

-280 GDPAPIDEAV
+280 GDPAPIYEAV
-290 RLGRAALRRIPDG
+290 HLGRAALRRIPDG

-315 SAIFEAVRSDA
+315 SALFDAVRSDA
-326 DLDLLREALDLYR
+326 DLGLLREALGLYR

-354 AMINLVSACRD
+354 VMVNLVSACRD
-365 ANERHPDPAL
+365 ANERHPNSAL
-375 LDEALGQGA
+375 LDEALARGG
-384 EALQVF
+384 EALKLF
-390 SAPDLYRAAALTAVG
+390 SAPDLHRAAALTAVG

-410 RYLATGSL
+410 RYLETGSL
-418 GDLDEAR
+418 SDLDEAR
-425 DRAEEALALTPE
+425 GRAEEALDLTPE

-455 DFDERSDR
+455 DFTERADR

-469 IDLYRKALDLPEP
+469 I
-482 IASRVTERM
+482 
-491 NDLALALLDR
+491 
-501 SRLDRAIELYRKA
+501 ELYRQA
-514 LELREPVGSRV
+514 LDLREPVASRIA
-525 TEPMNDLALAL
+525 ERMNDLALAL

-549 DEAVDLAQRAA
+549 DEAVDLAKQAA
-560 QASTIDELTHAGYM
+560 AASAIDGLTHAGHV
-574 NNLANALSERY
+574 NNLATALSERY

-593 LVAAIKWF
+593 LVAAIERF

-625 LAARAQ
+625 LAARAR

-645 LGRSIDLLPAS
+645 MGRSIDLLPTS
-656 HQARAHRISN
+656 HQARALRISN
-666 LSDAYRQRSVM
+666 LSDVYRQRSAM
-677 LEEGGNRAL
+677 LMEGGNRAL
-686 ALEDARRAVNT
+686 ALEDARRAVKT

-712 LPALLNLAQSL
+712 LPALSNLALSL
-723 RWREQLA
+723 RWRERLA
-730 PGAPPSPEA
+730 PDVSPSREV
-739 LKIQRRAALL
+739 LEIQRRAALL
-749 EEITP
+749 EEVTP
-754 ADKFSQSARWARD
+754 VEKFSQSVRWARD
-767 AEALGDRKEA
+767 AEALGDREEA

-791 AWIGLTLRER
+791 AWIGLTLSER
-801 RELLT
+801 HELLT
-806 RMREVLD
+806 YMQEVLD

-840 QGLQAHSLAAESGD
+840 QGLQARSLAVESGD

-862 FVQDAQADGRRPGRR
+862 FVRDTQVNRRRPRAR
-877 PDEQLRLRAHKGAAA
+877 PDEQLRLRAHEGAAA
-892 LGQPVPDPEA
+892 LGQPVPDPDA
-902 YRRLGAESPVVLLV
+902 YRCLGAESPIVMLV

-928 GVGEPLLIS
+928 GAGEPLLIR
-937 LPEAPKGLLRERGDK
+937 LPEASKELLREWGDK

-959 GAGAFRSAPHAIF
+959 DAGASHSASHAIF

-983 APILDRIAAAGER
+983 APILEQIATAEER

-1015 GVHPRTRPQADRRRQ
+1015 GVHPRTRPQADRRRE

-1076 QLRSLEAERRAV
+1076 WLRSLEAERRAV

-1202 DSSVVPFVTRLYAA
+1202 DSSVVPFVTHLYAA
-1216 IAGEPTDG
+1216 IAAEPTDG

-1255 PYAHFSNSGH
+1255 PYAHFSGRGR

>member
-1 MPRKAPAYTSFVDD
+1 MKDELST
-15 GLPMDE
+15 DE

-56 FLDEGDPDDLDEAIR
+56 FLDEGDLDDLNKAIQ
-71 RGTSVVERQGRSSA
+71 RGMSVVERQGRSSA
-85 AHLYDL
+85 AHLHDV
-91 ALMLW
+91 ALILW
-96 DRFER
+96 DRFTEHH
-101 DSPEDLARF
+101 DPGDLARF
-110 VELLETALARAEA
+110 VELLETALERAEA
-123 EGTDSELI
+123 DGTDSELI
-131 ADCQTN
+131 AKCQSN

-151 EPVRER
+151 EPVCER

-168 GQLDEDAERG
+168 GQLDEDTKRG
-178 IKGNL
+178 IEGNL
-183 ALAISRA
+183 ALTLSRA
-190 GASEEELRRIVAWGR
+190 GASQEELRRVVAWGR

-211 ADPEDVAIAHFNLAA
+211 ADPEDAAIAHFNLAA
-226 ALENLHDIAV
+226 ALESLHDIAAN
-236 DEGLLEEAIEHMR
+236 EGLLEEAIEHTR

-326 DLDLLREALDLYR
+326 DLGLLREALDLYR
-339 TAIEIAPEGSRDQGV
+339 TAIEIAPEGSPDQGV
-354 AMINLVSACRD
+354 AMVNLVSACRD

-375 LDEALGQGA
+375 LDEALARGG
-384 EALQVF
+384 EALKLF
-390 SAPDLYRAAALTAVG
+390 AAPDLYRAAALTAVG

-410 RYLATGSL
+410 HYLATGSL

-425 DRAEEALALTPE
+425 GRAEEALALTPE

-455 DFDERSDR
+455 DFDERADR
-463 SHLDRA
+463 SRLDRA
-469 IDLYRKALDLPEP
+469 IELYRQALDLPEP
-482 IASRVTERM
+482 VASRVTERM
-491 NDLALALLDR
+491 NDLALALRD
-501 SRLDRAIELYRKA
+501 
-514 LELREPVGSRV
+514 
-525 TEPMNDLALAL
+525 
-536 RERYRDTE
+536 RYRDTE
-544 NSQDL
+544 SSQDL
-549 DEAVDLAQRAA
+549 DEAVDLARRTAA
-560 QASTIDELTHAGYM
+560 ASTIDELTHAGYV

-585 ERDGDPAD
+585 ERDGDPVD
-593 LVAAIKWF
+593 LVAAIERF

-625 LAARAQ
+625 LAARAR

-677 LEEGGNRAL
+677 LEDGGNRAL
-686 ALEDARRAVNT
+686 ALEDARRAVKT

-712 LPALLNLAQSL
+712 LPALSNLAQSL
-723 RWREQLA
+723 RWCEHLV
-730 PGAPPSPEA
+730 PGASPSREA
-739 LKIQRRAALL
+739 LEIQRRAALL

-754 ADKFSQSARWARD
+754 AEKFGQSALWARD
-767 AEALGDRKEA
+767 AEALGDREEA

-806 RMREVLD
+806 YMREVLD
-813 RAVAHAAGQRRLEA
+813 RAVADAAGQRRLEA

-840 QGLQAHSLAAESGD
+840 QGLQARSLAAESGD

-862 FVQDAQADGRRPGRR
+862 FIRDTQADGRRPSAR
-877 PDEQLRLRAHKGAAA
+877 PDEQLRLRAHEGAAA
-892 LGQPVPDPEA
+892 LSQPVPDPEA

-928 GVGEPLLIS
+928 GIDEPLLIR
-937 LPEAPKGLLRERGDK
+937 LPEASKGLLREWGDK
-952 LRAEMAD
+952 LRTEIAD
-959 GAGAFRSAPHAIF
+959 GAGAFRSASHAIF

-983 APILDRIAAAGER
+983 APILDRIATAGER

-1015 GVHPRTRPQADRRRQ
+1015 GVHPRTRPQADRRRK

-1037 VQDRAVSSYLPTVRS
+1037 VQDRVVFSYLPTVRP

-1076 QLRSLEAERRAV
+1076 RLRSLESERRAV
-1088 DEALPGARMTHLFDD
+1088 DEALPGARMTRLFDD

-1150 AASRADAGRL
+1150 AASRADAARL

-1176 DEALHA
+1176 NEALHA

-1216 IAGEPTDG
+1216 VAAEPMDGE
-1224 AFAPV
+1224 FALV

-1243 EPQYAVDPLSWV
+1243 EPQYVVDPLSWV
-1255 PYAHFSNSGH
+1255 PYAHFSGRDR

>member
-1 MPRKAPAYTSFVDD
+1 
-15 GLPMDE
+15 MDE

-56 FLDEGDPDDLDEAIR
+56 FLDEDDPDDLDEAIR

-85 AHLYDL
+85 AHLHDL
-91 ALMLW
+91 ALILW
-96 DRFER
+96 DRFDER
-101 DSPEDLARF
+101 DDPEDLARF
-110 VELLETALARAEA
+110 VELLETALERAEA
-123 EGTDSELI
+123 DGTDSELI
-131 ADCQTN
+131 AKCQSS

-151 EPVRER
+151 EPVRAR

-168 GQLDEDAERG
+168 GQLDEDDERR
-178 IKGNL
+178 IEGNL
-183 ALAISRA
+183 ALALSHA
-190 GASEEELRRIVAWGR
+190 GASEEELRRVVARGR
-205 RAAAEA
+205 RAAAENA
-211 ADPEDVAIAHFNLAA
+211 ASEDAATTHFNLAT
-226 ALENLHDIAV
+226 ALESLHDVVA
-236 DEGLLEEAIEHMR
+236 DEGLLEEAIEHTR

-254 LGTDHRDHTGYT
+254 LGTDHRDHPGYT
-266 ANLVALLRRLSRES
+266 ANLVALLRSLSRES

-290 RLGRAALRRIPDG
+290 HLGRAALKRIPDG

-315 SAIFEAVRSDA
+315 SALFDAVRSDA
-326 DLDLLREALDLYR
+326 DLGLLREALGLYR

-354 AMINLVSACRD
+354 AMVNLVSACRD
-365 ANERHPDPAL
+365 ANEWRPDPAL
-375 LDEALGQGA
+375 LDEALARGG
-384 EALQVF
+384 EALKLF
-390 SAPDLYRAAALTAVG
+390 SAPDLYRAAALTAVS

-410 RYLATGSL
+410 RYLETGSL
-418 GDLDEAR
+418 SDLDEAR
-425 DRAEEALALTPE
+425 GHAEEALALTPG
-437 QHPERAARLTNL
+437 QHPERAARLTDL

-455 DFDERSDR
+455 DFTERADR

-469 IDLYRKALDLPEP
+469 I
-482 IASRVTERM
+482 
-491 NDLALALLDR
+491 
-501 SRLDRAIELYRKA
+501 ELYRQA
-514 LELREPVGSRV
+514 LDLREPVASRIA
-525 TEPMNDLALAL
+525 ERMNDLALAL

-549 DEAVDLAQRAA
+549 DEAVDLAKQAA
-560 QASTIDELTHAGYM
+560 AASAIDGLTHAGHV
-574 NNLANALSERY
+574 NNLATALSERY

-593 LVAAIKWF
+593 LVAAIERF
-601 GEALEAAANR
+601 SEALETAGNR
-611 PVEASGYATNLGIA
+611 PVEASGYATNLGLA
-625 LAARAQ
+625 LATHAQ
-631 DTGSMDDMDQALLH
+631 DTGSIGDMGRALLH
-645 LGRSIDLLPAS
+645 LRRSIDILPTS
-656 HQARAHRISN
+656 HQARAPRISN

-677 LEEGGNRAL
+677 LMEGGNRAL
-686 ALEDARRAVNT
+686 ALEDARRAVKT

-712 LPALLNLAQSL
+712 LPALSNLALSL

-749 EEITP
+749 EEVTP
-754 ADKFSQSARWARD
+754 VEKFSQSVRWARD
-767 AEALGDRKEA
+767 AEALGDREEA

-791 AWIGLTLRER
+791 AWIGLTLSER
-801 RELLT
+801 HELLT
-806 RMREVLD
+806 YMREVLD

-840 QGLQAHSLAAESGD
+840 QGLQARSLAAESGD

-862 FVQDAQADGRRPGRR
+862 FVRDTQVNGRRPRAR
-877 PDEQLRLRAHKGAAA
+877 PDEQLRLRAHEGAAA
-892 LGQPVPDPEA
+892 LGQPVPDPDA
-902 YRRLGAESPVVLLV
+902 YRCLGAESPIVMLV

-928 GVGEPLLIS
+928 GAGEPLLIR
-937 LPEAPKGLLRERGDK
+937 LPEASKELLREWGDK
-952 LRAEMAD
+952 LRAELAD
-959 GAGAFRSAPHAIF
+959 GSGTSRSASHAIF

-983 APILDRIAAAGER
+983 APILEQIATAEER

-1015 GVHPRTRPQADRRRQ
+1015 GVHPRTRPQAGRRRE

-1202 DSSVVPFVTRLYAA
+1202 DSSVVPFVTHLYAA
-1216 IAGEPTDG
+1216 IAAEPTDG

-1255 PYAHFSNSGH
+1255 PYAHFSGRGR

>member
-1 MPRKAPAYTSFVDD
+1 MKDELST
-15 GLPMDE
+15 DE

-56 FLDEGDPDDLDEAIR
+56 FLDEGDLDDLNKAIQ
-71 RGTSVVERQGRSSA
+71 RGMSVVERQGRSSA
-85 AHLYDL
+85 AHLHDV
-91 ALMLW
+91 ALILW
-96 DRFER
+96 DRFTEHH
-101 DSPEDLARF
+101 DPGDLARF
-110 VELLETALARAEA
+110 VELLETALERAEA
-123 EGTDSELI
+123 DGTDSELI
-131 ADCQTN
+131 AKCQSN

-151 EPVRER
+151 EPVCER

-168 GQLDEDAERG
+168 GQLDEDTKRG
-178 IKGNL
+178 IEGNL
-183 ALAISRA
+183 ALTLSRA
-190 GASEEELRRIVAWGR
+190 GASQEELRRVVAWGR

-211 ADPEDVAIAHFNLAA
+211 ADPEDAAIAHFNLAA
-226 ALENLHDIAV
+226 ALESLHDIAAN
-236 DEGLLEEAIEHMR
+236 EGLLEEAIEHTR

-326 DLDLLREALDLYR
+326 DLGLLREALDLYR
-339 TAIEIAPEGSRDQGV
+339 TAIEIAPEGSPDQGV
-354 AMINLVSACRD
+354 AMVNLVSACRD

-375 LDEALGQGA
+375 LDEALARGG
-384 EALQVF
+384 EALKLF
-390 SAPDLYRAAALTAVG
+390 AAPDLYRAAALTAVG

-410 RYLATGSL
+410 HYLATGSL

-425 DRAEEALALTPE
+425 GRAEEALALTPE

-455 DFDERSDR
+455 DFDERADR
-463 SHLDRA
+463 SRLDRA
-469 IDLYRKALDLPEP
+469 IELYRQALDLPEP
-482 IASRVTERM
+482 VASRVTERM
-491 NDLALALLDR
+491 NDLALALRD
-501 SRLDRAIELYRKA
+501 
-514 LELREPVGSRV
+514 
-525 TEPMNDLALAL
+525 
-536 RERYRDTE
+536 RYRDTE
-544 NSQDL
+544 SSQDL
-549 DEAVDLAQRAA
+549 DEAVDLARRTAA
-560 QASTIDELTHAGYM
+560 ASTIDELTHAGYV

-585 ERDGDPAD
+585 ERDGDPVD
-593 LVAAIKWF
+593 LVAAIERF
-601 GEALEAAANR
+601 GEALEAAVNR

-625 LAARAQ
+625 LAARAR

-677 LEEGGNRAL
+677 LEDGGNRAL
-686 ALEDARRAVNT
+686 ALEDARRAVKT

-712 LPALLNLAQSL
+712 LPALSNLAQSL
-723 RWREQLA
+723 RWCEHLV
-730 PGAPPSPEA
+730 PGASPSREA
-739 LKIQRRAALL
+739 LEIQRRAALL

-754 ADKFSQSARWARD
+754 AEKFGQSALWARD
-767 AEALGDRKEA
+767 AEALGDREEA

-806 RMREVLD
+806 DMREVLD

-840 QGLQAHSLAAESGD
+840 QGLQARSLAAESGD

-862 FVQDAQADGRRPGRR
+862 FIRDTQADGRRPSAR
-877 PDEQLRLRAHKGAAA
+877 PDEQLRLRAHEGAAA
-892 LGQPVPDPEA
+892 LSQPVPDPEA

-928 GVGEPLLIS
+928 GVDEPLLIP
-937 LPEAPKGLLRERGDK
+937 LPEASKELLREWGDK
-952 LRAEMAD
+952 LRTEMAD
-959 GAGAFRSAPHAIF
+959 GAGAFRSASHAIF

-983 APILDRIAAAGER
+983 APILDRIATAGER

-1015 GVHPRTRPQADRRRQ
+1015 GVHPRTRPQADRRRK

-1037 VQDRAVSSYLPTVRS
+1037 VQDRVVFSYLPTVRP

-1076 QLRSLEAERRAV
+1076 RLRSLEAERRAV
-1088 DEALPGARMTHLFDD
+1088 DEALPGARMTRLFDD

-1150 AASRADAGRL
+1150 AASRADAARL

-1176 DEALHA
+1176 NEALHA

-1216 IAGEPTDG
+1216 VAAEPMDGE
-1224 AFAPV
+1224 FALV

-1243 EPQYAVDPLSWV
+1243 EPQYVVDPLSWV
-1255 PYAHFSNSGH
+1255 PYAHFSGRGR

>member
-1 MPRKAPAYTSFVDD
+1 
-15 GLPMDE
+15 MDE

-85 AHLYDL
+85 AHLHDL

-151 EPVRER
+151 EPVRAR

-168 GQLDEDAERG
+168 GQLDEDDERR
-178 IKGNL
+178 IEGNL
-183 ALAISRA
+183 ALALSHA
-190 GASEEELRRIVAWGR
+190 GASEEELRRVVARGR
-205 RAAAEA
+205 RAAAENA
-211 ADPEDVAIAHFNLAA
+211 ASEDAATTHFNLAT
-226 ALENLHDIAV
+226 ALESLHDVVA
-236 DEGLLEEAIEHMR
+236 DEGLLEEAIEHTR

-254 LGTDHRDHTGYT
+254 LGTDHRDHPGYT
-266 ANLVALLRRLSRES
+266 ANLVALLRSLSRES

-290 RLGRAALRRIPDG
+290 HLGRAALKRIPDG

-315 SAIFEAVRSDA
+315 SALFDAVRSDA
-326 DLDLLREALDLYR
+326 DLGLLREALGLYR

-354 AMINLVSACRD
+354 AMVNLVLACRD
-365 ANERHPDPAL
+365 ANEWRPDPAL
-375 LDEALGQGA
+375 LDEALARGG
-384 EALQVF
+384 EALKLF
-390 SAPDLYRAAALTAVG
+390 SAPDLYRAAALTAVS

-410 RYLATGSL
+410 RYLETGSL
-418 GDLDEAR
+418 SDLDEAR
-425 DRAEEALALTPE
+425 GHAEEALALTPG
-437 QHPERAARLTNL
+437 QHPERAARLTDL

-455 DFDERSDR
+455 DFTERADR

-469 IDLYRKALDLPEP
+469 I
-482 IASRVTERM
+482 
-491 NDLALALLDR
+491 
-501 SRLDRAIELYRKA
+501 ELYRQA
-514 LELREPVGSRV
+514 LDLREPVASRIA
-525 TEPMNDLALAL
+525 ERMNDLALAL

-549 DEAVDLAQRAA
+549 DEAVDLAKQAA
-560 QASTIDELTHAGYM
+560 AASAIDGLTHAGHV
-574 NNLANALSERY
+574 NNLATALSERY

-593 LVAAIKWF
+593 LVAAIERF
-601 GEALEAAANR
+601 SEALETAGNR
-611 PVEASGYATNLGIA
+611 PVEASGYATNLGLA
-625 LAARAQ
+625 LATHAQ
-631 DTGSMDDMDQALLH
+631 DTGSIGDMGRALLH
-645 LGRSIDLLPAS
+645 LRRSIDILPTS
-656 HQARAHRISN
+656 HQARALRISN

-677 LEEGGNRAL
+677 LMEGGNRAL
-686 ALEDARRAVNT
+686 ALEDARRAVKT

-712 LPALLNLAQSL
+712 LPALSNLALSL

-749 EEITP
+749 EEVTP
-754 ADKFSQSARWARD
+754 VEKFSQSVRWARD
-767 AEALGDRKEA
+767 AEALGDREEA

-791 AWIGLTLRER
+791 AWIGLTLSER
-801 RELLT
+801 HELLT
-806 RMREVLD
+806 YMREVLD

-840 QGLQAHSLAAESGD
+840 QGLQARSLAAESGD

-862 FVQDAQADGRRPGRR
+862 FVRDTQVNGRRPRAR
-877 PDEQLRLRAHKGAAA
+877 PDEQLRLRAHEGAAA
-892 LGQPVPDPEA
+892 LGQPVPDPDA
-902 YRRLGAESPVVLLV
+902 YRCLGAESPIVMLV

-928 GVGEPLLIS
+928 GAGEPLLIR
-937 LPEAPKGLLRERGDK
+937 LPEASKELLREWGDK
-952 LRAEMAD
+952 LRAELAD
-959 GAGAFRSAPHAIF
+959 GSGTSRSASHAIF

-983 APILDRIAAAGER
+983 APILEQIATAEER

-1015 GVHPRTRPQADRRRQ
+1015 GVHPRTRPQAGRRRE

-1216 IAGEPTDG
+1216 VTAEPTDG
-1224 AFAPV
+1224 ALAPV

-1255 PYAHFSNSGH
+1255 PYAHFSGRGR

>member
-1 MPRKAPAYTSFVDD
+1 MK
-15 GLPMDE
+15 DE
-21 DPSLDEVMAAVDG
+21 LSTDEEPSLNEMVAAVDG
-34 LPDDDPDWIDLHWH
+34 LPDDDPDWIDLHWQ

-56 FLDEGDPDDLDEAIR
+56 FLDEGDLNDLDEAIR
-71 RGTSVVERQGRSSA
+71 RGMSVVERQGRSSA
-85 AHLYDL
+85 AHLHDV
-91 ALMLW
+91 ALMLF
-96 DRFER
+96 DRFSER
-101 DSPEDLARF
+101 DAPGDLARF
-110 VELLETALARAEA
+110 VELLETALAKAEA

-151 EPVRER
+151 EPVRAR

-168 GQLDEDAERG
+168 GQLDEDDERR
-178 IKGNL
+178 IEGNL
-183 ALAISRA
+183 ALALSRA
-190 GASEEELRRIVAWGR
+190 GASEEELRRVVARGR
-205 RAAAEA
+205 RAAAENA
-211 ADPEDVAIAHFNLAA
+211 APEDAATTHFNLAT
-226 ALENLHDIAV
+226 ALESLHDVVA
-236 DEGLLEEAIEHMR
+236 DEGLLEEAIEHTR

-254 LGTDHRDHTGYT
+254 LGTDHRDHPGYT
-266 ANLVALLRRLSRES
+266 ANLVALLRSLSRES

-290 RLGRAALRRIPDG
+290 HLGRAALKRIPDG

-315 SAIFEAVRSDA
+315 SALLDAVRSDA
-326 DLDLLREALDLYR
+326 DLGLLREALGLYR

-354 AMINLVSACRD
+354 AMVNLVSACRD
-365 ANERHPDPAL
+365 ANEWHPDPAL
-375 LDEALGQGA
+375 LDEALARGG
-384 EALQVF
+384 EALKLF
-390 SAPDLYRAAALTAVG
+390 SAPDLYRAAALTAVS

-410 RYLATGSL
+410 RYLETGSL
-418 GDLDEAR
+418 SDLDEAR
-425 DRAEEALALTPE
+425 GRSEEALALTPE

-455 DFDERSDR
+455 NFTERADR

-469 IDLYRKALDLPEP
+469 IELYRQALDLPEP
-482 IASRVTERM
+482 VASRIAER
-491 NDLALALLDR
+491 
-501 SRLDRAIELYRKA
+501 K
-514 LELREPVGSRV
+514 
-525 TEPMNDLALAL
+525 NDLALAL
-536 RERYRDTE
+536 RDRYRDTE

-549 DEAVDLAQRAA
+549 DEAVDLAGQAA
-560 QASTIDELTHAGYM
+560 AASTTDELTHAGHV
-574 NNLANALSERY
+574 NNLANALIERY
-585 ERDGDPAD
+585 ERDEDPAD
-593 LVAAIKWF
+593 LTAAIERF
-601 GEALEAAANR
+601 GEALEEAANR
-611 PVEASGYATNLGIA
+611 AAEASGYATNLGLA
-625 LAARAQ
+625 LAERAQ
-631 DTGSMDDMDQALLH
+631 DTGAMEDMDQALLH
-645 LGRSIDLLPAS
+645 LRHSIDLLPTF

-666 LSDAYRQRSVM
+666 LSDVYRQRSVM
-677 LEEGGNRAL
+677 LMEGGNRAL
-686 ALEDARRAVNT
+686 ALKDAKRAVKT

-712 LPALLNLAQSL
+712 LPALANLALSL
-723 RWREQLA
+723 RWSKRLEPDVSPSREVL
-730 PGAPPSPEA
+730 E
-739 LKIQRRAALL
+739 IQRRAALL
-749 EEITP
+749 EEVTP
-754 ADKFSQSARWARD
+754 VEKFSQSVRWARD
-767 AEALGDRKEA
+767 AEALGDREEA

-801 RELLT
+801 HELLT
-806 RMREVLD
+806 YMREVLD

-840 QGLQAHSLAAESGD
+840 QGLQARSLAAQRGD

-862 FVQDAQADGRRPGRR
+862 FGRDTQANGRRPSVR
-877 PDEQLRLRAHKGAAA
+877 PDEQLRLRAHEVAAE
-892 LGQPVPDPEA
+892 LGQPVPSPQA
-902 YRRLGAESPVVLLV
+902 YRGLGAESPVILLV

-928 GVGEPLLIS
+928 GAGEPRLIH
-937 LPEAPKGLLRERGDK
+937 LPEASKGLLREWGDK
-952 LRAEMAD
+952 LRTEMTD
-959 GAGAFRSAPHAIF
+959 GAGTSHSASHEIF

-983 APILDRIAAAGER
+983 APILDRIASVGER

-1015 GVHPRTRPQADRRRQ
+1015 GVHPRTKPQAGHRRKH
-1030 NPSRWPS
+1030 PERWPS
-1037 VQDRAVSSYLPTVRS
+1037 AQDRAVSSYLPTVRRDD
-1052 VGPRPGGRGRA
+1052 PQPGAKGRN

-1076 QLRSLEAERRAV
+1076 RLRSLEAERRAV
-1088 DEALPGARMTHLFDD
+1088 DEALPGARLTRLFDN

-1120 HVSAHGRLD
+1120 HVSAHGRLN

-1135 AGIDLADGR
+1135 AGIDLVDGR
-1144 FALRDL
+1144 FTLRDL
-1150 AASRADAGRL
+1150 AASRADVGRL
-1160 AVLLA
+1160 AVLLS

-1176 DEALHA
+1176 NEALHA

-1216 IAGEPTDG
+1216 VTEEPTDG

-1243 EPQYAVDPLSWV
+1243 DPRYAVDPLSWV
-1255 PYAHFSNSGH
+1255 PYAHFSGGGC

>member
-1 MPRKAPAYTSFVDD
+1 
-15 GLPMDE
+15 MDE

-56 FLDEGDPDDLDEAIR
+56 FLDEGDPEDLDEAIR
-71 RGTSVVERQGRSSA
+71 RGISVVERQGRSSA

-91 ALMLW
+91 ALMRW
-96 DRFER
+96 DRLTEH
-101 DSPEDLARF
+101 DDPEDLARF

-123 EGTDSELI
+123 DGTDSELI
-131 ADCQTN
+131 AKCQTS
-137 LAVGLMEG
+137 LAAGLMEG

-183 ALAISRA
+183 ALALSCA
-190 GASEEELRRIVAWGR
+190 GASEEELRRVVAWGR
-205 RAAAEA
+205 RAAAEVA
-211 ADPEDVAIAHFNLAA
+211 APQDEAIAHFNLAA
-226 ALENLHDIAV
+226 ALESLHDVVA
-236 DEGLLEEAIEHMR
+236 DEGLLEEAIEHTR

-254 LGTDHRDHTGYT
+254 LGTDHRDHPGYT

-280 GDPAPIDEAV
+280 GDPAPIYEAV
-290 RLGRAALRRIPDG
+290 HLGRAALRRIPDG

-315 SAIFEAVRSDA
+315 SALFDAVRSDA
-326 DLDLLREALDLYR
+326 DLGLLREALGLYR

-354 AMINLVSACRD
+354 VMVNLVSACRD
-365 ANERHPDPAL
+365 ANERHPNSAL
-375 LDEALGQGA
+375 LDEALARGG
-384 EALQVF
+384 EALKLF
-390 SAPDLYRAAALTAVG
+390 SAPDLHRAAALTAVG

-410 RYLATGSL
+410 RYLETGSL
-418 GDLDEAR
+418 SDLDEAR
-425 DRAEEALALTPE
+425 GRAEEALDLTPE

-455 DFDERSDR
+455 DFTERADR

-469 IDLYRKALDLPEP
+469 I
-482 IASRVTERM
+482 
-491 NDLALALLDR
+491 
-501 SRLDRAIELYRKA
+501 ELYRQA
-514 LELREPVGSRV
+514 LDLREPVASRIA
-525 TEPMNDLALAL
+525 ERMNDLALAL

-549 DEAVDLAQRAA
+549 DEAVDLAKQAA
-560 QASTIDELTHAGYM
+560 AASAIDGLTHAGHV
-574 NNLANALSERY
+574 NNLATALSERY

-593 LVAAIKWF
+593 LVAAIERF
-601 GEALEAAANR
+601 SEALETAGNR
-611 PVEASGYATNLGIA
+611 PVEASGYATNLGLA
-625 LAARAQ
+625 LATHAQ
-631 DTGSMDDMDQALLH
+631 DTGSIGDMGRALLH
-645 LGRSIDLLPAS
+645 LRRSIDLLPTF
-656 HQARAHRISN
+656 HQARALRISN
-666 LSDAYRQRSVM
+666 LSDVYRQRSAM
-677 LEEGGNRAL
+677 LMEGGNRAL
-686 ALEDARRAVNT
+686 ALEDARRAVKT

-712 LPALLNLAQSL
+712 LPALSNLALSL
-723 RWREQLA
+723 RWRERLA
-730 PGAPPSPEA
+730 PDVSPSREV
-739 LKIQRRAALL
+739 LEIQRRAALL
-749 EEITP
+749 EEVTP
-754 ADKFSQSARWARD
+754 VEKFSQSVRWARD
-767 AEALGDRKEA
+767 AEALGDREEA

-806 RMREVLD
+806 DMREVLD

-840 QGLQAHSLAAESGD
+840 QGLQARSLAVESGD

-862 FVQDAQADGRRPGRR
+862 FVRDTQVNRRRPRAR
-877 PDEQLRLRAHKGAAA
+877 PDEQLRLRAHEGAAA
-892 LGQPVPDPEA
+892 LGQPVPDPDA
-902 YRRLGAESPVVLLV
+902 YRCLGAESPIVMLV

-928 GVGEPLLIS
+928 GAGEPLLIR
-937 LPEAPKGLLRERGDK
+937 LPEASKELLREWGDK

-959 GAGAFRSAPHAIF
+959 DAGASHSASHAIF

-983 APILDRIAAAGER
+983 APILEQIATAEER

-1015 GVHPRTRPQADRRRQ
+1015 GVHPRTRPQADRRRE

-1202 DSSVVPFVTRLYAA
+1202 DSSVVPFVTHLYAA
-1216 IAGEPTDG
+1216 IAAEPTDG

-1255 PYAHFSNSGH
+1255 PYAHFSGRGR

>member
-1 MPRKAPAYTSFVDD
+1 
-15 GLPMDE
+15 MDE

-56 FLDEGDPDDLDEAIR
+56 FLDEDDPDDLDEAIR

-85 AHLYDL
+85 AHLHDL
-91 ALMLW
+91 ALILW
-96 DRFER
+96 DRFDER
-101 DSPEDLARF
+101 DDPEDLARF
-110 VELLETALARAEA
+110 VELLETALERAEA
-123 EGTDSELI
+123 DGTDSELI
-131 ADCQTN
+131 AKCQSS
-137 LAVGLMEG
+137 LAEGLMGG

-168 GQLDEDAERG
+168 GQLDENAERG
-178 IKGNL
+178 IEGNL
-183 ALAISRA
+183 ALALSRA
-190 GASEEELRRIVAWGR
+190 GASEEELRRIVARGR

-211 ADPEDVAIAHFNLAA
+211 ADPEDAAIAHFNLAA

-254 LGTDHRDHTGYT
+254 LGTDHRDHPGYT

-290 RLGRAALRRIPDG
+290 RLGRAALRRIPDD
-303 DSDRPLVLTNTA
+303 DSDRPLILTNTA
-315 SAIFEAVRSDA
+315 SALFEAVRSDA
-326 DLDLLREALDLYR
+326 DLGLLREALGLYR
-339 TAIEIAPEGSRDQGV
+339 TAIEIAPEGSPDQGV
-354 AMINLVSACRD
+354 AMVNLVSACRD
-365 ANERHPDPAL
+365 ANEWHPDPAL
-375 LDEALGQGA
+375 LDEALAQSA
-384 EALQVF
+384 KALKLF

-410 RYLATGSL
+410 RYFETGSL
-418 GDLDEAR
+418 SDLDEAR
-425 DRAEEALALTPE
+425 GRAEEALALTPE

-455 DFDERSDR
+455 DFDERADR

-469 IDLYRKALDLPEP
+469 IELYRQALDLREP
-482 IASRVTERM
+482 VRSRVAERM
-491 NDLALALLDR
+491 NDLALALRD
-501 SRLDRAIELYRKA
+501 
-514 LELREPVGSRV
+514 
-525 TEPMNDLALAL
+525 
-536 RERYRDTE
+536 RYRDTE

-560 QASTIDELTHAGYM
+560 QASTIDGLTHAGYV

-593 LVAAIKWF
+593 LVAAIERF

-611 PVEASGYATNLGIA
+611 PIEASGYATNLGIA
-625 LAARAQ
+625 LAARAR

-645 LGRSIDLLPAS
+645 LGRSIDLLPTS

-686 ALEDARRAVNT
+686 ALEDARRAVKT
-697 GREAVEAAGSSDARL
+697 GREAVEAAGASDARL
-712 LPALLNLAQSL
+712 LPALSNLAQSL
-723 RWREQLA
+723 RWREHLA
-730 PGAPPSPEA
+730 PGASPSREA
-739 LKIQRRAALL
+739 LEIQRRAALL

-754 ADKFSQSARWARD
+754 AEKFGQSARWARD
-767 AEALGDRKEA
+767 AEALGDREEA

-806 RMREVLD
+806 DMREVLD

-840 QGLQAHSLAAESGD
+840 QGLQARSLAAESGD

-862 FVQDAQADGRRPGRR
+862 FIRDVQADGRRPSAR
-877 PDEQLRLRAHKGAAA
+877 PDEQLRLRAHEGAAA
-892 LGQPVPDPEA
+892 LSQPVPDPEA

-928 GVGEPLLIS
+928 GVDEPLLIR
-937 LPEAPKGLLRERGDK
+937 LPDASKGMLREWGDK

-959 GAGAFRSAPHAIF
+959 GAGAFRSATHAIF

-983 APILDRIAAAGER
+983 APILDRIATAGER

-1015 GVHPRTRPQADRRRQ
+1015 GVHPRTMPQAVRRRG

-1037 VQDRAVSSYLPTVRS
+1037 VQDRAVSSYLPTVRL
-1052 VGPRPGGRGRA
+1052 VGPRPGARGRA
-1063 LDAVLHV
+1063 LGAVLHV

-1076 QLRSLEAERRAV
+1076 QLGSLVAERRAV
-1088 DEALPGARMTHLFDD
+1088 DEALPGARMTRLFDD

-1120 HVSAHGRLD
+1120 HVGAHGRLD

-1144 FALRDL
+1144 FTLRDL

-1216 IAGEPTDG
+1216 IAAEPTDG

-1255 PYAHFSNSGH
+1255 PYAHFSGRGR

>member
-151 EPVRER
+151 EPVRAR

-168 GQLDEDAERG
+168 GQLDEDDERR
-178 IKGNL
+178 IEGNL
-183 ALAISRA
+183 ALALSHA
-190 GASEEELRRIVAWGR
+190 GASEEELRRVVARGR
-205 RAAAEA
+205 RAAAENA
-211 ADPEDVAIAHFNLAA
+211 ASEDAATTHFNLAT
-226 ALENLHDIAV
+226 ALESLHDVVA
-236 DEGLLEEAIEHMR
+236 DEGLLEEAIEHTR

-254 LGTDHRDHTGYT
+254 LGTDHRDHPGYT

-280 GDPAPIDEAV
+280 GDPAPIHEAV
-290 RLGRAALRRIPDG
+290 HLGRAALRRIPDG

-315 SAIFEAVRSDA
+315 SALFDAVRSDA
-326 DLDLLREALDLYR
+326 DLGLLREALGLYR

-354 AMINLVSACRD
+354 VMVNLVSACRD
-365 ANERHPDPAL
+365 ANERHPNSAL
-375 LDEALGQGA
+375 LDEALAQGA
-384 EALQVF
+384 EALKVF
-390 SAPDLYRAAALTAVG
+390 SAPDLHRAAALTAVG

-410 RYLATGSL
+410 RYLETGSL
-418 GDLDEAR
+418 SDLDEAR
-425 DRAEEALALTPE
+425 GRAEEALDLTPE

-455 DFDERSDR
+455 DFTERADR

-469 IDLYRKALDLPEP
+469 I
-482 IASRVTERM
+482 
-491 NDLALALLDR
+491 
-501 SRLDRAIELYRKA
+501 ELYRQA
-514 LELREPVGSRV
+514 LNLREPVASRIA
-525 TEPMNDLALAL
+525 ERMNDLALAL

-549 DEAVDLAQRAA
+549 DEAVDLAKQAA
-560 QASTIDELTHAGYM
+560 AASTTDELTHAGHV
-574 NNLANALSERY
+574 NNLATALSERY

-593 LVAAIKWF
+593 LVAAIERF
-601 GEALEAAANR
+601 SEALETAGNR
-611 PVEASGYATNLGIA
+611 PVEASGYATNLGLA
-625 LAARAQ
+625 LATHAQ
-631 DTGSMDDMDQALLH
+631 DTGSIGDMGRALLH
-645 LGRSIDLLPAS
+645 LRHSIDLLPTS
-656 HQARAHRISN
+656 HQARALRISN
-666 LSDAYRQRSVM
+666 LSDVYRQRSVM
-677 LEEGGNRAL
+677 LMEGGNRVL
-686 ALEDARRAVNT
+686 ALDDARRAVKT
-697 GREAVEAAGSSDARL
+697 GREAVEAAGASDARL
-712 LPALLNLAQSL
+712 LPALSNLALSL
-723 RWREQLA
+723 RWRERLA
-730 PGAPPSPEA
+730 PDVSPSREV
-739 LKIQRRAALL
+739 LEIQRRAALL
-749 EEITP
+749 EEVTP
-754 ADKFSQSARWARD
+754 VEKFGQSVRWARD
-767 AEALGDRKEA
+767 AEALGDREEV

-791 AWIGLTLRER
+791 AWIGLTLSER
-801 RELLT
+801 HELLT
-806 RMREVLD
+806 YMREVLD

-840 QGLQAHSLAAESGD
+840 QGLQARSLAAESGD

-862 FVQDAQADGRRPGRR
+862 FVRDAQVNGRRPSVR
-877 PDEQLRLRAHKGAAA
+877 PDEQLRLRAHEGAAA
-892 LGQPVPDPEA
+892 LGQPVPDPDA
-902 YRRLGAESPVVLLV
+902 YRCLGAESPIVMLV

-928 GVGEPLLIS
+928 GAGEPLLIR
-937 LPEAPKGLLRERGDK
+937 LPEASKELLREWGDK
-952 LRAEMAD
+952 LRAELAD
-959 GAGAFRSAPHAIF
+959 GSGTSRSASHAIF

-983 APILDRIAAAGER
+983 APILEQIATAEER

-1015 GVHPRTRPQADRRRQ
+1015 GVHPRTRPQAGRRRE

-1202 DSSVVPFVTRLYAA
+1202 DSSVVPFVTHLYAA
-1216 IAGEPTDG
+1216 IAAEPTDG

-1255 PYAHFSNSGH
+1255 PYAHFSGRGR

>member
-1 MPRKAPAYTSFVDD
+1 MKDELST
-15 GLPMDE
+15 DE

-56 FLDEGDPDDLDEAIR
+56 FLDEGDLDDLNKAIQ
-71 RGTSVVERQGRSSA
+71 RGMSVVERQGRSSA
-85 AHLYDL
+85 AHLHDV
-91 ALMLW
+91 ALILW
-96 DRFER
+96 DRFTEHH
-101 DSPEDLARF
+101 DPGDLARF
-110 VELLETALARAEA
+110 VELLETALERAEA
-123 EGTDSELI
+123 DGTDSELI
-131 ADCQTN
+131 ARCQSN

-183 ALAISRA
+183 ALTLSRA
-190 GASEEELRRIVAWGR
+190 GAAKEELRRVVAQGR
-205 RAAAEA
+205 RAAAEV
-211 ADPEDVAIAHFNLAA
+211 ADLEDAAIAHFNLAA
-226 ALENLHDIAV
+226 ALESLHDIAA
-236 DEGLLEEAIEHMR
+236 DEGLLEEAIEHTR
-249 VGLDL
+249 GGLDL
-254 LGTDHRDHTGYT
+254 LGTDHSDHPGYT

-280 GDPAPIDEAV
+280 GDPAPIDEAIH
-290 RLGRAALRRIPDG
+290 LGRAALRRIPDD

-315 SAIFEAVRSDA
+315 SALFEVVRSEA
-326 DLDLLREALDLYR
+326 DLGLLREALGLYR
-339 TAIEIAPEGSRDQGV
+339 TAIEIAPEGSPDQGV
-354 AMINLVSACRD
+354 AMVNLVSACRD

-375 LDEALGQGA
+375 LDEALARGG
-384 EALQVF
+384 EALKLF
-390 SAPDLYRAAALTAVG
+390 AAPDLYRAAALTAVG

-410 RYLATGSL
+410 HYLATGSL

-425 DRAEEALALTPE
+425 GRAEEALALTPE

-455 DFDERSDR
+455 DFDERADR
-463 SHLDRA
+463 SRLDRA
-469 IDLYRKALDLPEP
+469 IELYRQALDLPEP
-482 IASRVTERM
+482 VASRVTERM
-491 NDLALALLDR
+491 NDLALALRD
-501 SRLDRAIELYRKA
+501 
-514 LELREPVGSRV
+514 
-525 TEPMNDLALAL
+525 
-536 RERYRDTE
+536 RYRDTE
-544 NSQDL
+544 SSQDL
-549 DEAVDLAQRAA
+549 DEAVDLARRTAA
-560 QASTIDELTHAGYM
+560 ASTIDELTHAGYV

-585 ERDGDPAD
+585 ERDGDPVD
-593 LVAAIKWF
+593 LVAAIERF

-625 LAARAQ
+625 LAARAR

-666 LSDAYRQRSVM
+666 LSDVYRQRSVM

-686 ALEDARRAVNT
+686 ALEDARRAVKT

-712 LPALLNLAQSL
+712 LPALSNLAQSL
-723 RWREQLA
+723 RWCEHLV
-730 PGAPPSPEA
+730 PGASPSREA
-739 LKIQRRAALL
+739 LEIQRRAALL

-754 ADKFSQSARWARD
+754 AEKFGQSARWARD
-767 AEALGDRKEA
+767 AEALGDREEA

-806 RMREVLD
+806 DMREVLD

-840 QGLQAHSLAAESGD
+840 QGLQARSLAAESGD

-862 FVQDAQADGRRPGRR
+862 FIRDTQADGRRPSAR
-877 PDEQLRLRAHKGAAA
+877 PDEQLRLRAHEGAAA
-892 LGQPVPDPEA
+892 LSQPVPDPEA

-928 GVGEPLLIS
+928 GVDEPLLIP
-937 LPEAPKGLLRERGDK
+937 LPEASKELLREWGDK
-952 LRAEMAD
+952 LRTEMAD
-959 GAGAFRSAPHAIF
+959 GAGAFRSASHAIF

-983 APILDRIAAAGER
+983 APILDRIATAGER

-1015 GVHPRTRPQADRRRQ
+1015 GVHPRTRPQADRRRK

-1037 VQDRAVSSYLPTVRS
+1037 VQDRAVFSYLPTVRP

-1076 QLRSLEAERRAV
+1076 RLRSLEAERRAV
-1088 DEALPGARMTHLFDD
+1088 DEALPGARMTRLFDD

-1150 AASRADAGRL
+1150 AASRADAARL

-1176 DEALHA
+1176 NEALHA

-1216 IAGEPTDG
+1216 IAAEPTDG
-1224 AFAPV
+1224 EFAPV

-1255 PYAHFSNSGH
+1255 PYAHFSGRDR

>member
-1 MPRKAPAYTSFVDD
+1 
-15 GLPMDE
+15 MDE

-85 AHLYDL
+85 AHLHDL

-151 EPVRER
+151 EPVRAR

-168 GQLDEDAERG
+168 GQLDEDDERR
-178 IKGNL
+178 IEGNL
-183 ALAISRA
+183 ALALSHA
-190 GASEEELRRIVAWGR
+190 GASEEELRRVVARGR
-205 RAAAEA
+205 RAAAENA
-211 ADPEDVAIAHFNLAA
+211 ASEDAATTHFNLAT
-226 ALENLHDIAV
+226 ALESLHDVVA
-236 DEGLLEEAIEHMR
+236 DEGLLEEAIEHTR

-254 LGTDHRDHTGYT
+254 LGTDHRDHPSYT
-266 ANLVALLRRLSRES
+266 ANLVALLRSLSRES

-290 RLGRAALRRIPDG
+290 HLGRAALKRIPDG

-315 SAIFEAVRSDA
+315 SALFDAVRSDA
-326 DLDLLREALDLYR
+326 DLGLLREALGLYR

-354 AMINLVSACRD
+354 AMVNLVSACRD
-365 ANERHPDPAL
+365 ANEWHPDPAL
-375 LDEALGQGA
+375 LDEALARGG
-384 EALQVF
+384 EALKLF
-390 SAPDLYRAAALTAVG
+390 SAPDLYRAAALTAVS

-410 RYLATGSL
+410 RYLETGSL
-418 GDLDEAR
+418 SDLDEAR
-425 DRAEEALALTPE
+425 GHAEEALALTPG
-437 QHPERAARLTNL
+437 QHPERAARLTDL

-455 DFDERSDR
+455 DFTERADR

-469 IDLYRKALDLPEP
+469 I
-482 IASRVTERM
+482 
-491 NDLALALLDR
+491 
-501 SRLDRAIELYRKA
+501 ELYRQA
-514 LELREPVGSRV
+514 LDLREPVASRIA
-525 TEPMNDLALAL
+525 ERMNDLALAL

-549 DEAVDLAQRAA
+549 DEAVDLAKQAA
-560 QASTIDELTHAGYM
+560 AASAIDGLTHAGHV
-574 NNLANALSERY
+574 NNLATALSERY

-593 LVAAIKWF
+593 LVAAIERF
-601 GEALEAAANR
+601 SEALETAGNR
-611 PVEASGYATNLGIA
+611 PVEASGYATNLGLA
-625 LAARAQ
+625 LATHAQ
-631 DTGSMDDMDQALLH
+631 DTGSIGDMGRALLH
-645 LGRSIDLLPAS
+645 LRRSIDILPTS
-656 HQARAHRISN
+656 HQARALRISN

-677 LEEGGNRAL
+677 LMEGGNRAL
-686 ALEDARRAVNT
+686 ALEDARRAVKT

-712 LPALLNLAQSL
+712 LPALSNLALSL

-749 EEITP
+749 EEVTP
-754 ADKFSQSARWARD
+754 VEKFSQSVRWARD
-767 AEALGDRKEA
+767 AEALGDREEA

-791 AWIGLTLRER
+791 AWIGLTLSER
-801 RELLT
+801 HELLT
-806 RMREVLD
+806 YMREVLD

-840 QGLQAHSLAAESGD
+840 QGLQARSLAAESGD

-862 FVQDAQADGRRPGRR
+862 FVRDTQVNGWRPRAR
-877 PDEQLRLRAHKGAAA
+877 PDEQLRLRAHEGAAA
-892 LGQPVPDPEA
+892 LGQPVPDPDA
-902 YRRLGAESPVVLLV
+902 YRCLGAESPVVLLV

-928 GVGEPLLIS
+928 GAGEPLLIR
-937 LPEAPKGLLRERGDK
+937 LPEASKELLREWGDK

-959 GAGAFRSAPHAIF
+959 DAGASHSASHAIF

-983 APILDRIAAAGER
+983 APILEQIATAEER

-1015 GVHPRTRPQADRRRQ
+1015 GVHPRTRPQAGRRRE

-1037 VQDRAVSSYLPTVRS
+1037 VQDRAVSSYLPTVRP

-1076 QLRSLEAERRAV
+1076 WLRSLEAERRAV

-1202 DSSVVPFVTRLYAA
+1202 DSSVVPFVTHLYAA
-1216 IAGEPTDG
+1216 IAAEPTDG

-1255 PYAHFSNSGH
+1255 PYAHFSGRGR

>member
-1 MPRKAPAYTSFVDD
+1 
-15 GLPMDE
+15 MDE

-56 FLDEGDPDDLDEAIR
+56 FLDEGDPYDLDEAIR

-85 AHLYDL
+85 AHLHDL
-91 ALMLW
+91 ALMRW
-96 DRFER
+96 DRFAER
-101 DSPEDLARF
+101 DDPGDLARF
-110 VELLETALARAEA
+110 VELLETGLERAEA
-123 EGTDSELI
+123 DGTDSELI
-131 ADCQTN
+131 AKCQSN

-183 ALAISRA
+183 ALALSRA
-190 GASEEELRRIVAWGR
+190 GASEKELRRVVARGR
-205 RAAAEA
+205 RSAAEI
-211 ADPEDVAIAHFNLAA
+211 ADPEDAAIAHFNLAA
-226 ALENLHDIAV
+226 ALENLHDIAT
-236 DEGLLEEAIEHMR
+236 DEGLLEEAIEHTR
-249 VGLDL
+249 SGLGL
-254 LGTDHRDHTGYT
+254 LGTDHRDYPGYT

-280 GDPAPIDEAV
+280 GDPAPIYEAV
-290 RLGRAALRRIPDG
+290 HLGRAALRRIPDD
-303 DSDRPLVLTNTA
+303 DSDRPLILTNTA
-315 SAIFEAVRSDA
+315 SALFEAVRSDA
-326 DLDLLREALDLYR
+326 DLGLLREALGLYR
-339 TAIEIAPEGSRDQGV
+339 TAIEIAPEGSPDQGV
-354 AMINLVSACRD
+354 AMVNLVSACRD
-365 ANERHPDPAL
+365 ANEWHPDPAL
-375 LDEALGQGA
+375 LDEALARGS
-384 EALQVF
+384 EALRVF

-410 RYLATGSL
+410 RYFETGSL
-418 GDLDEAR
+418 SDLDKAR
-425 DRAEEALALTPE
+425 GRAEEALDLTPE

-455 DFDERSDR
+455 DFDERADR

-469 IDLYRKALDLPEP
+469 I
-482 IASRVTERM
+482 
-491 NDLALALLDR
+491 
-501 SRLDRAIELYRKA
+501 ELYRRA
-514 LELREPVGSRV
+514 LGLREPVRSRV
-525 TEPMNDLALAL
+525 AERMNDLALAL

-560 QASTIDELTHAGYM
+560 QASTIDGLTHAGYV

-593 LVAAIKWF
+593 LVAAIERF
-601 GEALEAAANR
+601 SEALEAAANR
-611 PVEASGYATNLGIA
+611 PIEASGYATNLGIA
-625 LAARAQ
+625 LAARAR

-645 LGRSIDLLPAS
+645 LGRSIDLLPTS

-686 ALEDARRAVNT
+686 ALEDARRAVKT

-712 LPALLNLAQSL
+712 LPALSNLAQSL
-723 RWREQLA
+723 RWRERLA
-730 PGAPPSPEA
+730 PDVSPSREV
-739 LKIQRRAALL
+739 LEIQRRAALL
-749 EEITP
+749 EEVTP
-754 ADKFSQSARWARD
+754 VEKFTQSVRWARD
-767 AEALGDRKEA
+767 AEALGDREEA

-801 RELLT
+801 RKLLT
-806 RMREVLD
+806 DMREVLD

-840 QGLQAHSLAAESGD
+840 QGLQARSLAAESGD

-862 FVQDAQADGRRPGRR
+862 FVRDTQTDGRRPSAR
-877 PDEQLRLRAHKGAAA
+877 PDEQLRLRAHEGAAA
-892 LGQPVPDPEA
+892 LGQPVPDPDA
-902 YRRLGAESPVVLLV
+902 YRCLGAESLVVLLV

-928 GVGEPLLIS
+928 GAGEPRLIH
-937 LPEAPKGLLRERGDK
+937 LPEASKGQLREWGDK
-952 LRAEMAD
+952 LRTELAD
-959 GAGAFRSAPHAIF
+959 GSGTSRSASHAIF

-983 APILDRIAAAGER
+983 APILEQIATAEER

-1015 GVHPRTRPQADRRRQ
+1015 GVHPRTRPQAGRRRE

-1052 VGPRPGGRGRA
+1052 VGPRPGGRDRA

-1088 DEALPGARMTHLFDD
+1088 DEALPGARMTRLFDD
-1103 DATVAAF
+1103 DATVVAF
-1110 RAALP
+1110 RTALP

-1176 DEALHA
+1176 DETLHA

-1216 IAGEPTDG
+1216 VAAEPTDG

-1255 PYAHFSNSGH
+1255 PYAHFSGRGR

>member
-1 MPRKAPAYTSFVDD
+1 
-15 GLPMDE
+15 MDE

-34 LPDDDPDWIDLHWH
+34 LPDDDSDWIDLHWH

-151 EPVRER
+151 EPVRAR

-168 GQLDEDAERG
+168 GQLDEDDERR
-178 IKGNL
+178 IEGNL
-183 ALAISRA
+183 ALALSHA
-190 GASEEELRRIVAWGR
+190 GASEEELRRVVARGR
-205 RAAAEA
+205 RAAAENA
-211 ADPEDVAIAHFNLAA
+211 ASEDAATTHFNLAT
-226 ALENLHDIAV
+226 ALESLHDVVA
-236 DEGLLEEAIEHMR
+236 DEGLLEEAIEHTR

-254 LGTDHRDHTGYT
+254 LGTDHRDHPGYT
-266 ANLVALLRRLSRES
+266 ANLVALLRSLSRES

-290 RLGRAALRRIPDG
+290 HLGRAALKRIPDG

-315 SAIFEAVRSDA
+315 SALFDAVRSDA
-326 DLDLLREALDLYR
+326 DLGLLREALGLYR

-354 AMINLVSACRD
+354 AMVNLVSACRD
-365 ANERHPDPAL
+365 ANEWHPDPAL
-375 LDEALGQGA
+375 LDEALARGG
-384 EALQVF
+384 EALKLF
-390 SAPDLYRAAALTAVG
+390 SAPDLYRAAALTAVS

-410 RYLATGSL
+410 RYLETGSL
-418 GDLDEAR
+418 SDLDEAR
-425 DRAEEALALTPE
+425 GHAEEALALTPG

-455 DFDERSDR
+455 DFTERADR

-469 IDLYRKALDLPEP
+469 I
-482 IASRVTERM
+482 
-491 NDLALALLDR
+491 
-501 SRLDRAIELYRKA
+501 ELYRQA
-514 LELREPVGSRV
+514 LDLREPVASRIA
-525 TEPMNDLALAL
+525 ERMNDLALAL

-549 DEAVDLAQRAA
+549 DEAVDLAKQAA
-560 QASTIDELTHAGYM
+560 AASAIDGLTHAGHV
-574 NNLANALSERY
+574 NNLATALSERY

-593 LVAAIKWF
+593 LVAAIERF
-601 GEALEAAANR
+601 SEALEAAGNR
-611 PVEASGYATNLGIA
+611 PVEASGYATNLGLA
-625 LAARAQ
+625 LATHAQ
-631 DTGSMDDMDQALLH
+631 DTGSIGDMGRALLH
-645 LGRSIDLLPAS
+645 LRRSIDILPTS
-656 HQARAHRISN
+656 HQARALRISN
-666 LSDAYRQRSVM
+666 LSDVYRQRSVM
-677 LEEGGNRAL
+677 LMEGGNRAL
-686 ALEDARRAVNT
+686 ALEDARRAVKI

-712 LPALLNLAQSL
+712 RPALSNLALSL
-723 RWREQLA
+723 RWRERLA
-730 PGAPPSPEA
+730 PDVSPSREV
-739 LKIQRRAALL
+739 LEIQRRAALL
-749 EEITP
+749 EEVTP
-754 ADKFSQSARWARD
+754 VEKFSQSVRWARD
-767 AEALGDRKEA
+767 AEALGDREEA

-791 AWIGLTLRER
+791 AWIGLTLSER
-801 RELLT
+801 HELLT
-806 RMREVLD
+806 YMQEVLD

-840 QGLQAHSLAAESGD
+840 QGLQARSLAAESGD

-862 FVQDAQADGRRPGRR
+862 FVRDTQVNGRRPRAR
-877 PDEQLRLRAHKGAAA
+877 PDEQLRLRAHEGAAA
-892 LGQPVPDPEA
+892 LGQPVPDPDA
-902 YRRLGAESPVVLLV
+902 YRCLGAESPVVLLV

-928 GVGEPLLIS
+928 GAGEPRLIH
-937 LPEAPKGLLRERGDK
+937 LPEASKGQLREWGDK
-952 LRAEMAD
+952 LRTELAD
-959 GAGAFRSAPHAIF
+959 GSGTSRSASHAIF

-983 APILDRIAAAGER
+983 APILEQIATAEER

-1015 GVHPRTRPQADRRRQ
+1015 GVHPRTRPQAGRRRE

-1202 DSSVVPFVTRLYAA
+1202 DSSVVPFVTHLYAA
-1216 IAGEPTDG
+1216 IAAEPTDG

-1255 PYAHFSNSGH
+1255 PYAHFSGRGR

>member
-1 MPRKAPAYTSFVDD
+1 
-15 GLPMDE
+15 MDE

-34 LPDDDPDWIDLHWH
+34 LPDDDSDWIDLHWH

-91 ALMLW
+91 ALMRW
-96 DRFER
+96 DRLTEH
-101 DSPEDLARF
+101 DDPEDLARF

-123 EGTDSELI
+123 DGTDSELI

-151 EPVRER
+151 EPVRAR

-168 GQLDEDAERG
+168 GQLDEDDERR
-178 IKGNL
+178 IEGNL
-183 ALAISRA
+183 ALALSHA
-190 GASEEELRRIVAWGR
+190 GASEEELRRVVARGR
-205 RAAAEA
+205 RAAAENA
-211 ADPEDVAIAHFNLAA
+211 ASEDAATTHFNLAT
-226 ALENLHDIAV
+226 ALESLHDVVA
-236 DEGLLEEAIEHMR
+236 DEGLLEEAIEHTR

-254 LGTDHRDHTGYT
+254 LGTDHRDHPGYT

-280 GDPAPIDEAV
+280 GDPAPIHEAV
-290 RLGRAALRRIPDG
+290 HLGRAALRRIPDG

-315 SAIFEAVRSDA
+315 SALFDAVRSDA
-326 DLDLLREALDLYR
+326 DLGLLREALGLYR

-354 AMINLVSACRD
+354 VMVNLVSACRD
-365 ANERHPDPAL
+365 ANERHPNSAL
-375 LDEALGQGA
+375 LDEALAQGA
-384 EALQVF
+384 EALKVF
-390 SAPDLYRAAALTAVG
+390 SAPDLHRAAALTAVG

-410 RYLATGSL
+410 RYLETGSL
-418 GDLDEAR
+418 SDLDEAR
-425 DRAEEALALTPE
+425 GRAEEALDLTPE

-455 DFDERSDR
+455 DFTERADR

-469 IDLYRKALDLPEP
+469 I
-482 IASRVTERM
+482 
-491 NDLALALLDR
+491 
-501 SRLDRAIELYRKA
+501 ELYRQA
-514 LELREPVGSRV
+514 LNLREPVASRIA
-525 TEPMNDLALAL
+525 ERMNDLALAL

-549 DEAVDLAQRAA
+549 DEAVDLAKQAA
-560 QASTIDELTHAGYM
+560 AASTTDELTHAGHV
-574 NNLANALSERY
+574 NNLATALSERY

-593 LVAAIKWF
+593 LVAAIERF
-601 GEALEAAANR
+601 SEALETAGNR
-611 PVEASGYATNLGIA
+611 PVEASGYATNLGLA
-625 LAARAQ
+625 LATHAQ
-631 DTGSMDDMDQALLH
+631 DTGSIGDMGRALLH
-645 LGRSIDLLPAS
+645 LRRSIDILPTS
-656 HQARAHRISN
+656 HQARALRISN
-666 LSDAYRQRSVM
+666 LSDVYRQRSVM
-677 LEEGGNRAL
+677 LMEGGNRVL
-686 ALEDARRAVNT
+686 ALDDARRAVKT
-697 GREAVEAAGSSDARL
+697 GREAVEAAGASDARL
-712 LPALLNLAQSL
+712 LPALSNLALSL
-723 RWREQLA
+723 RWRERLA
-730 PGAPPSPEA
+730 PDVSPSREV
-739 LKIQRRAALL
+739 LEIQRRAALL
-749 EEITP
+749 EEVTP
-754 ADKFSQSARWARD
+754 VEKFGQSVRWARD
-767 AEALGDRKEA
+767 AEALGDREEV

-801 RELLT
+801 HELLT
-806 RMREVLD
+806 YMQEVLD

-840 QGLQAHSLAAESGD
+840 QGLQARSLAAESGD

-862 FVQDAQADGRRPGRR
+862 FVRDTQVNGRRPRAR
-877 PDEQLRLRAHKGAAA
+877 PDEQLRLRAHEGAAA
-892 LGQPVPDPEA
+892 LGQPVPDPDA
-902 YRRLGAESPVVLLV
+902 YRCLGAESPIVMLV

-928 GVGEPLLIS
+928 GAGEPLLIR
-937 LPEAPKGLLRERGDK
+937 LPEASKELLREWGDK
-952 LRAEMAD
+952 LRAELAD
-959 GAGAFRSAPHAIF
+959 GSGTSRSASHAIF

-983 APILDRIAAAGER
+983 APILEQIATAEER

-1015 GVHPRTRPQADRRRQ
+1015 GVHPRTRPQAGRRRE

-1202 DSSVVPFVTRLYAA
+1202 DSSVVPFVTHLYAA
-1216 IAGEPTDG
+1216 IAAEPTDG

-1255 PYAHFSNSGH
+1255 PYAHFSGRGR